1 MLLLVHKPKVAFFM
15 ATTQTFETIV
25 TLNAQQAK
33 DEMAALKKTLDD
45 LKQKKA
51 EALKDSGTSVNDIK
65 QINKE
70 IRKAEDHVNA
80 YRSKVSD
87 TINTLQ
93 NLSTASIGEIEKVSR
108 VLKQQMKSATNPEDY
123 KRLEEHLER
132 CKARINELKQPIS
145 ATLSQYNTAIAEAT
159 RRAENFDQENALI
172 DRTLKNISGSTALEL
187 ETSLKLVN
195 EQLANTH
202 RGTEEYRELTEKAKS
217 LKKEIAAVGAEQ
229 DLTKSKWSK
238 FVNIF
243 NTNWGAITQGLAAV
257 TGLSATVRDC
267 TNKYAA
273 MNQEMFNVTKYT
285 GQAIEEVEV
294 MNESFKKMDTRTARG
309 ELNRLAQDAGRL
321 GITNREMI
329 EEFVDGSDKI
339 NVALG
344 DDLGD
349 DAVAK
354 IGKLAQ
360 MFGEDKTKGLRGA
373 MLATGSAVND
383 LAQSS
388 SANAGYIVDFT
399 ADLSGVA
406 RQAGMTQAQIMG
418 LASALDQNMQDEA
431 TSSTVF
437 SQLITKMFQEPMKF
451 AKLAGVEVSTFTTML
466 KTDANGAL
474 LEFLQAM
481 SNRGGFDQLAPMF
494 SQMGLEGTRA
504 VGVLSS
510 VASNLDQVREAQATA
525 TQSYQD
531 GTSVLNEFNVQNNTV
546 QAGLDKA
553 KKQFDDMCIEL
564 GEKLMP
570 IAKYSVSLTSMGIK
584 TLYVLIEYVSKHIVV
599 LAALATTMLVYNNV
613 LTATMIKE
621 KAWLVIRNTSKVLN
635 VALTAST
642 RLLRSALLAL
652 ELTYKRLRYG
662 VEAYRLAMEKAKLA
676 SLTNPW
682 AALATVLTVVG
693 VAVYSAVKA
702 WQAHKKA
709 VHDNLQSV
717 KEANA
722 IKKQQEA
729 INKRVAESYIDEK
742 TRVQQLTKIIRSNAF
757 SIGERRSAI
766 AELQKIIP
774 DYHASISKEGK
785 LFNENTKSINDY
797 IKKLDQAA
805 MAEAIYEQKKE
816 IEKKRLELKQT
827 ERRKVNNIK
836 HVNAEIKAHPEAYK
850 SQGTYL
856 FRDIFT
862 GKMKEAGDANHKLQN
877 KLDERAVHEKAL
889 KAAQSGLRILDA
901 RKRELDKLINSD
913 EGLRKAFADLTIN
926 GGGTGGNSGTGGN
939 GGNGGNGGG
948 NGGNGGGNSNTTKTD
963 PKKEKYDKESSALKH
978 TLDTDELALKQQL
991 ERKEI
996 DEDEYAKRMYEKK
1009 QQYYVKL
1016 VDLQTKYDQD
1026 TTQTQQSMVDA
1037 AIAESKRLVDVQERQ
1052 MTESLD
1058 AKTRA
1063 YNAEQMSLLQ
1073 QRTQGLLTEEEYNE
1087 KLKEAERQYHQDRLA
1102 IIHEHGGDEYDEQK
1116 WLLDKELEAVR
1127 QNEED
1132 KKNAQMEVLEAQY
1145 DNADSASGQMAA
1157 VQAMYEQ
1164 QLITYEQFQE
1174 RMTEIARNKEEA
1186 RKAIMQQAFDTVNTM
1201 LSAASSYSQA
1211 CSDLETARINA
1222 NYDKQ
1227 IEAAGNNSAKR
1238 KKLEEK
1244 RDKELAAAKK
1254 KANKRAMVIQLAQ
1267 AVASTAMA
1275 AINAYSSAAQ
1285 VPFVGYILAPIA
1297 AATAVAA
1304 GMLQIAT
1311 IKKQQ
1316 QAQEA
1321 GYYEGGFT
1329 GGSSY
1334 RRKAGIVHEGEF
1346 VANHNAVNNPQVL
1359 PALQLIDEA
1368 QRNNTVG
1375 SLTAA
1380 DISRS
1385 LGQGGATVVSAPSVT
1400 VNTDNSELNATLGEA
1415 RDVIDQLSLVLAQGI
1430 HAKCYIDGDDGIAK
1444 NLDHYK
1450 KLKSHT

>member
-1 MLLLVHKPKVAFFM
+1 M

-33 DEMAALKKTLDD
+33 DEMAALKKNLDD

-108 VLKQQMKSATNPEDY
+108 ILKQQMKSATNPAEY
-123 KRLEEHLER
+123 KRLEEHLES

-159 RRAENFDQENALI
+159 RRAENFEQENALI
-172 DRTLKNISGSTALEL
+172 DHTLKNISGSTALEL

-202 RGTEEYRELTEKAKS
+202 RGTEEYHELTKKAKS

-294 MNESFKKMDTRTARG
+294 MNESFKKMNTRTARG

-321 GITNREMI
+321 SITNREMV
-329 EEFVDGSDKI
+329 EEFVDGGDKI

-349 DAVAK
+349 DAVEK

-525 TQSYQD
+525 TQSYKD

-613 LTATMIKE
+613 LTVTMIKE
-621 KAWLVIRNTSKVLN
+621 KAWSAAQKVGNAIKVATVATTKLLN
-635 VALTAST
+635 AALTA
-642 RLLRSALLAL
+642 LQ
-652 ELTYKRLRYG
+652 LTYTRLRYG
-662 VEAYRLAMEKAKLA
+662 ADAYRLAMEKAKLA
-676 SLTNPW
+676 SITNPW

-709 VHDNLQSV
+709 IHDNLQSV

-722 IKKQQEA
+722 IKKQQET

-774 DYHASISKEGK
+774 DYHATIKNEGK
-785 LFNENTKSINDY
+785 LYEENANAIDDY

-816 IEKKRLELKQT
+816 IAKKRLELKQT

-836 HVNAEIKAHPEAYK
+836 HVNAEIEAHPEAYR
-850 SQGTYL
+850 S
-856 FRDIFT
+856 R
-862 GKMKEAGDANHKLQN
+862 KEFSSFGFGSGQVTEGNRKLAN
-877 KLDERAVHEKAL
+877 KLIERAAHEKDL
-889 KAAQSGLRILDA
+889 KAAQSDLRILDA
-901 RKRELDKLINSD
+901 RERELTKLINSD
-913 EGLRKAFADLTIN
+913 EGLRKAFAGLTIN
-926 GGGTGGNSGTGGN
+926 GGGNGSGN

-963 PKKEKYDKESSALKH
+963 PKKEKYDKESSALNH

-1102 IIHEHGGDEYDEQK
+1102 IIQEHGGDEYDEQK

-1157 VQAMYEQ
+1157 VQTMYEQ

-1186 RKAIMQQAFDTVNTM
+1186 RKAIMQQSFDTVNTM
-1201 LSAASSYSQA
+1201 LSAALSYSQA

-1450 KLKSHT
+1450 KLNSRT

>member
-1 MLLLVHKPKVAFFM
+1 M

-33 DEMAALKKTLDD
+33 DEMAALKKNLDD

-80 YRSKVSD
+80 YRSRVSD

-159 RRAENFDQENALI
+159 RRAENFEQENALI

-525 TQSYQD
+525 TQSYKD

-570 IAKYSVSLTSMGIK
+570 IAKYSVSLTSIGIK

-613 LTATMIKE
+613 LTATMIKDAAHNAIK
-621 KAWLVIRNTSKVLN
+621 KAGI
-635 VALTAST
+635 ALDYAKEAAT
-642 RLLRSALLAL
+642 RLLKSALLAL

-926 GGGTGGNSGTGGN
+926 GGGNGSGN

-1037 AIAESKRLVDVQERQ
+1037 AIAESKRLADVQERQ

-1073 QRTQGLLTEEEYNE
+1073 QRTQGLLTEDEYNE

-1174 RMTEIARNKEEA
+1174 RMTEITRNKEEA

-1415 RDVIDQLSLVLAQGI
+1415 RDVIDHLSFVISQGI
-1430 HAKCYIDGDDGIAK
+1430 HAKCYIDGEDGIAK

>member
-1 MLLLVHKPKVAFFM
+1 M

-33 DEMAALKKTLDD
+33 DEMAALKKNLDD

-108 VLKQQMKSATNPEDY
+108 ILKQQMKSATNPAEY
-123 KRLEEHLER
+123 KRLEEHLES

-159 RRAENFDQENALI
+159 RRAENFEQENALI
-172 DRTLKNISGSTALEL
+172 DHTLKNISGSTALEL

-202 RGTEEYRELTEKAKS
+202 RGTEEYHELTKKAKS

-525 TQSYQD
+525 TQSYKD

-570 IAKYSVSLTSMGIK
+570 IAKYSVSLTSIGIK

-599 LAALATTMLVYNNV
+599 LAALATTMLFYNNV
-613 LTATMIKE
+613 LTVTMIKE
-621 KAWLVIRNTSKVLN
+621 KAWSAAQKVGNAIKVATVATTKLLN
-635 VALTAST
+635 AALTA
-642 RLLRSALLAL
+642 LQ
-652 ELTYKRLRYG
+652 LTYTRLRYG
-662 VEAYRLAMEKAKLA
+662 ADAYRLAMEKAKLA
-676 SLTNPW
+676 SITNPW
-682 AALATVLTVVG
+682 AALAMVLTVVG

-709 VHDNLQSV
+709 IHDNLQSV

-785 LFNENTKSINDY
+785 LFNENTNAINDY

-816 IEKKRLELKQT
+816 IAKKRLELKQT
-827 ERRKVNNIK
+827 VRRKVNNIK
-836 HVNAEIKAHPEAYK
+836 HVNAEIEAHPEAYR
-850 SQGTYL
+850 S
-856 FRDIFT
+856 R
-862 GKMKEAGDANHKLQN
+862 KEFSSFGFGSGQVTEGNRQLAN
-877 KLDERAVHEKAL
+877 KLIERAAHEKAL
-889 KAAQSGLRILDA
+889 KAAQSDLRTLNA
-901 RKRELDKLINSD
+901 QERELVKLINSD

-926 GGGTGGNSGTGGN
+926 GGGNGSGN
-939 GGNGGNGGG
+939 GGTGGG

-1037 AIAESKRLVDVQERQ
+1037 SIAESKRLVDVQERQ

-1063 YNAEQMSLLQ
+1063 YNTEQMSLLQ
-1073 QRTQGLLTEEEYNE
+1073 QRTQGLLTEKEYNE
-1087 KLKEAERQYHQDRLA
+1087 KLKEAEIQYHRDRLA
-1102 IIHEHGGDEYDEQK
+1102 IIQEHGGDEYDEQK
-1116 WLLDKELEAVR
+1116 WLLDKELESVR

-1132 KKNAQMEVLEAQY
+1132 KKNAQMKVLEAQY
-1145 DNADSASGQMAA
+1145 DNANSASGQMAA

-1164 QLITYEQFQE
+1164 QLITYEQYQE

-1186 RKAIMQQAFDTVNTM
+1186 RKAIMQQAFSTVNTM

>member
-1 MLLLVHKPKVAFFM
+1 M

-33 DEMAALKKTLDD
+33 DEMAALKKNLDD

-80 YRSKVSD
+80 YRSRVSD

-159 RRAENFDQENALI
+159 RRAENFEQENALI

-285 GQAIEEVEV
+285 GQAIGEVEE
-294 MNESFKKMDTRTARG
+294 MNESFKKMNTRTARG

-525 TQSYQD
+525 TQSYKD

-570 IAKYSVSLTSMGIK
+570 IAKYSVSLTSIGIK

-774 DYHASISKEGK
+774 DYHATIKNEGK
-785 LFNENTKSINDY
+785 LYEENANAIDDY

-816 IEKKRLELKQT
+816 IAKKRLELKQT

-836 HVNAEIKAHPEAYK
+836 HVNAELKAHPEAYR
-850 SQGTYL
+850 S
-856 FRDIFT
+856 R
-862 GKMKEAGDANHKLQN
+862 KEFSSFGFGSGQVTEGNRQLAN
-877 KLDERAVHEKAL
+877 KLIERAAHEKAL
-889 KAAQSGLRILDA
+889 KATQSDLRILDA
-901 RKRELDKLINSD
+901 QERELTKLINSD
-913 EGLRKAFADLTIN
+913 EGLRKAFSDLTIN
-926 GGGTGGNSGTGGN
+926 GGGNGSGN
-939 GGNGGNGGG
+939 GG

-1037 AIAESKRLVDVQERQ
+1037 AIAESKRLADVQERQ

-1127 QNEED
+1127 QKEED

-1145 DNADSASGQMAA
+1145 DNADSASGQMAV

-1415 RDVIDQLSLVLAQGI
+1415 RDVIDHLSFVISQGI
-1430 HAKCYIDGDDGIAK
+1430 HAKCYIDGEDGIAK

>member
-1 MLLLVHKPKVAFFM
+1 
-15 ATTQTFETIV
+15 
-25 TLNAQQAK
+25 
-33 DEMAALKKTLDD
+33 
-45 LKQKKA
+45 
-51 EALKDSGTSVNDIK
+51 
-65 QINKE
+65 
-70 IRKAEDHVNA
+70 
-80 YRSKVSD
+80 
-87 TINTLQ
+87 
-93 NLSTASIGEIEKVSR
+93 
-108 VLKQQMKSATNPEDY
+108 
-123 KRLEEHLER
+123 
-132 CKARINELKQPIS
+132 
-145 ATLSQYNTAIAEAT
+145 
-159 RRAENFDQENALI
+159 
-172 DRTLKNISGSTALEL
+172 
-187 ETSLKLVN
+187 
-195 EQLANTH
+195 
-202 RGTEEYRELTEKAKS
+202 
-217 LKKEIAAVGAEQ
+217 
-229 DLTKSKWSK
+229 
-238 FVNIF
+238 
-243 NTNWGAITQGLAAV
+243 
-257 TGLSATVRDC
+257 
-267 TNKYAA
+267 
-273 MNQEMFNVTKYT
+273 
-285 GQAIEEVEV
+285 
-294 MNESFKKMDTRTARG
+294 
-309 ELNRLAQDAGRL
+309 
-321 GITNREMI
+321 
-329 EEFVDGSDKI
+329 
-339 NVALG
+339 
-344 DDLGD
+344 
-349 DAVAK
+349 
-354 IGKLAQ
+354 
-360 MFGEDKTKGLRGA
+360 
-373 MLATGSAVND
+373 
-383 LAQSS
+383 
-388 SANAGYIVDFT
+388 
-399 ADLSGVA
+399 
-406 RQAGMTQAQIMG
+406 
-418 LASALDQNMQDEA
+418 
-431 TSSTVF
+431 
-437 SQLITKMFQEPMKF
+437 
-451 AKLAGVEVSTFTTML
+451 
-466 KTDANGAL
+466 
-474 LEFLQAM
+474 
-481 SNRGGFDQLAPMF
+481 
-494 SQMGLEGTRA
+494 
-504 VGVLSS
+504 
-510 VASNLDQVREAQATA
+510 
-525 TQSYQD
+525 
-531 GTSVLNEFNVQNNTV
+531 
-546 QAGLDKA
+546 
-553 KKQFDDMCIEL
+553 
-564 GEKLMP
+564 
-570 IAKYSVSLTSMGIK
+570 
-584 TLYVLIEYVSKHIVV
+584 
-599 LAALATTMLVYNNV
+599 
-613 LTATMIKE
+613 
-621 KAWLVIRNTSKVLN
+621 
-635 VALTAST
+635 
-642 RLLRSALLAL
+642 
-652 ELTYKRLRYG
+652 
-662 VEAYRLAMEKAKLA
+662 
-676 SLTNPW
+676 
-682 AALATVLTVVG
+682 
-693 VAVYSAVKA
+693 
-702 WQAHKKA
+702 
-709 VHDNLQSV
+709 
-717 KEANA
+717 
-722 IKKQQEA
+722 
-729 INKRVAESYIDEK
+729 
-742 TRVQQLTKIIRSNAF
+742 
-757 SIGERRSAI
+757 
-766 AELQKIIP
+766 
-774 DYHASISKEGK
+774 
-785 LFNENTKSINDY
+785 
-797 IKKLDQAA
+797 
-805 MAEAIYEQKKE
+805 
-816 IEKKRLELKQT
+816 
-827 ERRKVNNIK
+827 
-836 HVNAEIKAHPEAYK
+836 
-850 SQGTYL
+850 
-856 FRDIFT
+856 
-862 GKMKEAGDANHKLQN
+862 MKEAGDANHKLQN

-926 GGGTGGNSGTGGN
+926 GGGNGSGN

-1037 AIAESKRLVDVQERQ
+1037 AIAESKRLADVQERQ

-1073 QRTQGLLTEEEYNE
+1073 QRTQGLLTEDEYNE

-1174 RMTEIARNKEEA
+1174 RMTEITRSKEEA

-1450 KLKSHT
+1450 KLNSRT

>member
-1 MLLLVHKPKVAFFM
+1 M

-33 DEMAALKKTLDD
+33 DEMAALKKNLDD

-80 YRSKVSD
+80 YRSRVSD

-159 RRAENFDQENALI
+159 RRAENFEQENALI

-187 ETSLKLVN
+187 QTSLKLVN

-202 RGTEEYRELTEKAKS
+202 RGTEEYRELTEKAKL

-285 GQAIEEVEV
+285 GQAIGEVEE
-294 MNESFKKMDTRTARG
+294 MNESFKKMNTRTARG

-321 GITNREMI
+321 SITNREMV
-329 EEFVDGSDKI
+329 EEFVDGGDKI

-349 DAVAK
+349 DAVEK

-525 TQSYQD
+525 TQSYKD

-570 IAKYSVSLTSMGIK
+570 IAKYSVSLTSIGIK

-774 DYHASISKEGK
+774 DYHATIKNEGK
-785 LFNENTKSINDY
+785 LYEENANAIDDY

-816 IEKKRLELKQT
+816 IAKKRLELKQT

-836 HVNAEIKAHPEAYK
+836 HVNAELKAHPEAYR
-850 SQGTYL
+850 S
-856 FRDIFT
+856 R
-862 GKMKEAGDANHKLQN
+862 KEFSSFGFGSGQVTEGNRQLAN
-877 KLDERAVHEKAL
+877 KLIERAAHEKAL
-889 KAAQSGLRILDA
+889 KATQSDLRILDA
-901 RKRELDKLINSD
+901 QERELTKLINSD
-913 EGLRKAFADLTIN
+913 EGLRKAFSDLTIN
-926 GGGTGGNSGTGGN
+926 GGGNGSGN

-1037 AIAESKRLVDVQERQ
+1037 AIAESKRLADVQERQ

-1127 QNEED
+1127 QKEED

-1145 DNADSASGQMAA
+1145 DNADSASGQMAV

-1415 RDVIDQLSLVLAQGI
+1415 RDVIDHLSFVISQGI
-1430 HAKCYIDGDDGIAK
+1430 HAKCYIDGEDGIAK

-1450 KLKSHT
+1450 KLNSRT

>member
-1 MLLLVHKPKVAFFM
+1 M

-33 DEMAALKKTLDD
+33 DEMAALKKNLDD

-80 YRSKVSD
+80 YRSRVSD

-159 RRAENFDQENALI
+159 RRAENFEQENALI

-202 RGTEEYRELTEKAKS
+202 RGTEEYHELTEKAKL

-294 MNESFKKMDTRTARG
+294 MNESFKKMNTRTARG

-321 GITNREMI
+321 SITNREMV
-329 EEFVDGSDKI
+329 EEFVDGGDKI

-349 DAVAK
+349 DAVEK

-525 TQSYQD
+525 TQSYKD

-621 KAWLVIRNTSKVLN
+621 TAHSAIKKAGIALDYAAVASKN
-635 VALTAST
+635 
-642 RLLRSALLAL
+642 LLKAALLAL
-652 ELTYKRLRYG
+652 RATWALLTGGMK
-662 VEAYRLAMEKAKLA
+662 AYNATMARAKIL
-676 SLTNPW
+676 SITNPW
-682 AALATVLTVVG
+682 SALATVLTVVG

-785 LFNENTKSINDY
+785 LFNENTNAINDY

-816 IEKKRLELKQT
+816 IAKKRLELKQT
-827 ERRKVNNIK
+827 VRRKVNNIK
-836 HVNAEIKAHPEAYK
+836 HVNAEIEAHPEAYK
-850 SQGTYL
+850 SQGTYVL
-856 FRDIFT
+856 RDSFS
-862 GKMKEAGDANHKLQN
+862 GKIEKKGDVNHKLQN

-889 KAAQSGLRILDA
+889 KAAQSELRILDT

-926 GGGTGGNSGTGGN
+926 GGGNGSGN

-948 NGGNGGGNSNTTKTD
+948 NGGNGGGNSNTTNTD

-1037 AIAESKRLVDVQERQ
+1037 AIAESERLVDVQERQ

-1063 YNAEQMSLLQ
+1063 YNTEQMSLLQ
-1073 QRTQGLLTEEEYNE
+1073 QRTQGLLTEKEYNE
-1087 KLKEAERQYHQDRLA
+1087 KLKEAEIQYHRDRLA
-1102 IIHEHGGDEYDEQK
+1102 IIEEHGGDEYDEQK
-1116 WLLDKELEAVR
+1116 WLLDKELESVR

-1132 KKNAQMEVLEAQY
+1132 KKNAQMKVLEAQY
-1145 DNADSASGQMAA
+1145 DNANSASGQKAA

-1164 QLITYEQFQE
+1164 QLITYEQYQE

-1186 RKAIMQQAFDTVNTM
+1186 RKAIMQQAFSTVNTM

-1222 NYDKQ
+1222 NYEKQ
-1227 IEAAGNNSAKR
+1227 IEAAGNNSEKKKR
-1238 KKLEEK
+1238 LEEK

-1254 KANKRAMVIQLAQ
+1254 KANKRAMVIQIAQ
-1267 AVASTAMA
+1267 ATAQTA
-1275 AINAYSSAAQ
+1275 QSAINAYSSAAAI
-1285 VPFVGYILAPIA
+1285 PIVGHILAPIA

-1430 HAKCYIDGDDGIAK
+1430 HAECYIDGELGIAR
-1444 NLDHYK
+1444 NLDRYN

>member
-1 MLLLVHKPKVAFFM
+1 M

-642 RLLRSALLAL
+642 RLLRSALLTL

-693 VAVYSAVKA
+693 IAVYSAVKA

-926 GGGTGGNSGTGGN
+926 GGGNGSGN

-1063 YNAEQMSLLQ
+1063 YNAEQMTLLK
-1073 QRTQGLLTEEEYNE
+1073 QRTQGLLTEEKYNE
-1087 KLKEAERQYHQDRLA
+1087 KLKEAEIQYHRDRLA
-1102 IIHEHGGDEYDEQK
+1102 IIQEHGGDEYDEQK
-1116 WLLDKELEAVR
+1116 WLLDNELESVR

-1132 KKNAQMEVLEAQY
+1132 KKNAQMKVLEAQY
-1145 DNADSASGQMAA
+1145 DNANSASGQMAA

-1450 KLKSHT
+1450 KLNSRT

>member
-33 DEMAALKKTLDD
+33 DEMAALKKNLDD

-80 YRSKVSD
+80 YRSRVSD

-159 RRAENFDQENALI
+159 RQAENFEQENALI

-202 RGTEEYRELTEKAKS
+202 RGTEEYHELTEKAKL

-285 GQAIEEVEV
+285 GQAIGEVEE
-294 MNESFKKMDTRTARG
+294 MNESFKKMNTRTARG
-309 ELNRLAQDAGRL
+309 ELNKLAQDAGRL
-321 GITNREMI
+321 GITNREMV
-329 EEFVDGSDKI
+329 EEFVDGGDKI

-349 DAVAK
+349 DAVEK
-354 IGKLAQ
+354 NGKLAQ

-525 TQSYQD
+525 TQSYKD

-709 VHDNLQSV
+709 IHDNLQSV

-757 SIGERRSAI
+757 SIGERRNAI

-774 DYHASISKEGK
+774 DYHATIKNEGK
-785 LFNENTKSINDY
+785 LYEENANAIDDY

-816 IEKKRLELKQT
+816 IAKKRLELKQT

-836 HVNAEIKAHPEAYK
+836 HVNAELKAHPEAYR
-850 SQGTYL
+850 S
-856 FRDIFT
+856 R
-862 GKMKEAGDANHKLQN
+862 KEFSSFGFGSGQVTEGNRQLAN
-877 KLDERAVHEKAL
+877 KLIERAAHEKAL
-889 KAAQSGLRILDA
+889 KAAQSDLRILDA
-901 RKRELDKLINSD
+901 RERELTKLINSD
-913 EGLRKAFADLTIN
+913 EGLRKAFSDLTIN
-926 GGGTGGNSGTGGN
+926 GGGNGSGN
-939 GGNGGNGGG
+939 GGNGGNGGGNGG

-1037 AIAESKRLVDVQERQ
+1037 AIAESKRLADVQERQ

-1063 YNAEQMSLLQ
+1063 YNTEQMSLLQ
-1073 QRTQGLLTEEEYNE
+1073 QRTQGQLTEEEYNE
-1087 KLKEAERQYHQDRLA
+1087 KLKEAEMQYHRDRLA
-1102 IIHEHGGDEYDEQK
+1102 IIQKYGGDEYDEQK
-1116 WLLDKELEAVR
+1116 WLLDKELESVR

-1145 DNADSASGQMAA
+1145 DNANSASGQMAA

-1164 QLITYEQFQE
+1164 QLITYEQYQE

-1186 RKAIMQQAFDTVNTM
+1186 RKAIMQQAFSTVNTM

-1222 NYDKQ
+1222 NYEKQ
-1227 IEAAGNNSAKR
+1227 IEAAGNNSEKKKR
-1238 KKLEEK
+1238 LEEK

-1254 KANKRAMVIQLAQ
+1254 KANKRAMVIQIAQ
-1267 AVASTAMA
+1267 ATAQTA
-1275 AINAYSSAAQ
+1275 QSAINAYSSAAAI
-1285 VPFVGYILAPIA
+1285 PIVGHILAPIA

-1316 QAQEA
+1316 QAQET

-1329 GGSSY
+1329 GGSRY

-1385 LGQGGATVVSAPSVT
+1385 LGQGGATLVSAPSVT

-1415 RDVIDQLSLVLAQGI
+1415 RDVIDQLSIVLAQGI
-1430 HAKCYIDGDDGIAK
+1430 HAECYIDGELGIAR
-1444 NLDHYK
+1444 NLDRYN

>member
-33 DEMAALKKTLDD
+33 DEMAALKKNLDD

-80 YRSKVSD
+80 YRSRVSD

-159 RRAENFDQENALI
+159 RRAENFEQENALI

-525 TQSYQD
+525 TQSYKD

-662 VEAYRLAMEKAKLA
+662 VEAYRLAMEKAKAA

-709 VHDNLQSV
+709 IHDNLQSV

-774 DYHASISKEGK
+774 EYHATIKNEGK
-785 LFNENTKSINDY
+785 LYEENANAIDDY
-797 IKKLDQAA
+797 LKKLDQAA

-816 IEKKRLELKQT
+816 IAKKRLELKQT

-836 HVNAEIKAHPEAYK
+836 HVNAELKAHPEAYR
-850 SQGTYL
+850 S
-856 FRDIFT
+856 R
-862 GKMKEAGDANHKLQN
+862 KEFSSFGFGSGQVTEGNRQLAN
-877 KLDERAVHEKAL
+877 KLIERAAHEKAL
-889 KAAQSGLRILDA
+889 KAAQSDLRILDA
-901 RKRELDKLINSD
+901 RERELTKLINSD
-913 EGLRKAFADLTIN
+913 EGLRKAFSDLTIN
-926 GGGTGGNSGTGGN
+926 GGGN
-939 GGNGGNGGG
+939 GSGNGGNGGG

-1063 YNAEQMSLLQ
+1063 YNAEQMTLLK
-1073 QRTQGLLTEEEYNE
+1073 QRTQGLLTEEKYNE
-1087 KLKEAERQYHQDRLA
+1087 KLKEAEIQYHRDRLA
-1102 IIHEHGGDEYDEQK
+1102 IIQEHGGDEYDEQK
-1116 WLLDKELEAVR
+1116 WLLDNELESVR

-1132 KKNAQMEVLEAQY
+1132 KKNAQMKVLEAQY
-1145 DNADSASGQMAA
+1145 DNANSASGQMAA

-1254 KANKRAMVIQLAQ
+1254 KANKRAMVIQIAQ
-1267 AVASTAMA
+1267 ATAQTA
-1275 AINAYSSAAQ
+1275 QSAINAYSSAAAI
-1285 VPFVGYILAPIA
+1285 PIVGHILAPIA

-1450 KLKSHT
+1450 KLNSRT

>member
-1 MLLLVHKPKVAFFM
+1 
-15 ATTQTFETIV
+15 
-25 TLNAQQAK
+25 
-33 DEMAALKKTLDD
+33 
-45 LKQKKA
+45 
-51 EALKDSGTSVNDIK
+51 
-65 QINKE
+65 
-70 IRKAEDHVNA
+70 
-80 YRSKVSD
+80 
-87 TINTLQ
+87 
-93 NLSTASIGEIEKVSR
+93 
-108 VLKQQMKSATNPEDY
+108 MKSATNPEDY

-642 RLLRSALLAL
+642 RLLRSALLTL

-693 VAVYSAVKA
+693 IAVYSAVKA

-722 IKKQQEA
+722 IKKQQET

-757 SIGERRSAI
+757 SIRERRSAI

-774 DYHASISKEGK
+774 DYHATIKNEGK
-785 LFNENTKSINDY
+785 LYEENANAIDDY

-816 IEKKRLELKQT
+816 IAKKRLELKQT

-836 HVNAEIKAHPEAYK
+836 HVNAELKAHPEAYR
-850 SQGTYL
+850 S
-856 FRDIFT
+856 R
-862 GKMKEAGDANHKLQN
+862 KEFSSFGFGSGQVTEGNRQLAN
-877 KLDERAVHEKAL
+877 KLIERAAHEKAL
-889 KAAQSGLRILDA
+889 KAAQSDLRILDA
-901 RKRELDKLINSD
+901 RERELTKLINSD
-913 EGLRKAFADLTIN
+913 EGLRKAFSDLTIN
-926 GGGTGGNSGTGGN
+926 GGGNGSGN

-978 TLDTDELALKQQL
+978 TLDTDELALKQQF

-1037 AIAESKRLVDVQERQ
+1037 AIAESKRLADVQERQ

-1127 QNEED
+1127 QKEED

-1450 KLKSHT
+1450 KLNSRT

>member
-1 MLLLVHKPKVAFFM
+1 M

-33 DEMAALKKTLDD
+33 DEMAALKKNLDD

-80 YRSKVSD
+80 YRSRVSD

-159 RRAENFDQENALI
+159 RRAENFEQENALI

-202 RGTEEYRELTEKAKS
+202 RGTEEYHELTEKAKL

-285 GQAIEEVEV
+285 GQAIGEVEE
-294 MNESFKKMDTRTARG
+294 MNESFKKMNTRTARG

-321 GITNREMI
+321 SITNREMV
-329 EEFVDGSDKI
+329 EEFVDGGDKI

-349 DAVAK
+349 DAVEK

-525 TQSYQD
+525 TQSYKD

-621 KAWLVIRNTSKVLN
+621 AAHSAIKKAGIALDYAAVASKN
-635 VALTAST
+635 
-642 RLLRSALLAL
+642 LLKAALLAL
-652 ELTYKRLRYG
+652 RATWALLTGGMK
-662 VEAYRLAMEKAKLA
+662 AYNATMARAKIL
-676 SLTNPW
+676 SITNPW
-682 AALATVLTVVG
+682 SALATVLTVVG

-709 VHDNLQSV
+709 IHDNLQSV

-722 IKKQQEA
+722 IKEQQEA

-785 LFNENTKSINDY
+785 LFNENTNAINDY

-816 IEKKRLELKQT
+816 IAKKRLELKQT
-827 ERRKVNNIK
+827 VRRKVNNIK
-836 HVNAEIKAHPEAYK
+836 HVNAEIEAHPEAYK
-850 SQGTYL
+850 SQGTYVL
-856 FRDIFT
+856 RDSFS
-862 GKMKEAGDANHKLQN
+862 GKIEKKGDVNHKLQN

-889 KAAQSGLRILDA
+889 KAAQSELRILDA

-926 GGGTGGNSGTGGN
+926 GGGNGSGN

-948 NGGNGGGNSNTTKTD
+948 NGGNGGGNSNTTNTD

-1037 AIAESKRLVDVQERQ
+1037 AIAESERLVDVQERQ

-1073 QRTQGLLTEEEYNE
+1073 QRTQGLLTEKEYNE
-1087 KLKEAERQYHQDRLA
+1087 KLKETEIQYHRDRLA
-1102 IIHEHGGDEYDEQK
+1102 IIQEHGGDEYDEQK
-1116 WLLDKELEAVR
+1116 WLLDKELESVR

-1132 KKNAQMEVLEAQY
+1132 KKNAQMKVLEAQY
-1145 DNADSASGQMAA
+1145 DNANSASVQMAA

-1164 QLITYEQFQE
+1164 QLITYEQYQE

-1186 RKAIMQQAFDTVNTM
+1186 RKAIMQQAFNTVNTM

-1222 NYDKQ
+1222 NYEKQ
-1227 IEAAGNNSAKR
+1227 IEAAGNNSEKKKR
-1238 KKLEEK
+1238 LEEK

-1254 KANKRAMVIQLAQ
+1254 KANKRAMVIQIAQ
-1267 AVASTAMA
+1267 ATAQTA
-1275 AINAYSSAAQ
+1275 QSAINAYSSAAAI
-1285 VPFVGYILAPIA
+1285 PIVGHILAPIA

-1430 HAKCYIDGDDGIAK
+1430 HAECYIDGELGIAR
-1444 NLDHYK
+1444 NLDRYN

>member
-1 MLLLVHKPKVAFFM
+1 M
-15 ATTQTFETIV
+15 ATNQQTFETIV

-33 DEMAALKKTLDD
+33 DEMAALKKNLDD

-51 EALKDSGTSVNDIK
+51 EALKDPGTSVKDIK
-65 QINKE
+65 QIDKE
-70 IRKAEDHVNA
+70 IRKAEDQVNA
-80 YRSKVSD
+80 YSSKVSD

-93 NLSTASIGEIEKVSR
+93 NLSTASIGEIEKTSR

-132 CKARINELKQPIS
+132 CKARINELKQPVS
-145 ATLSQYNTAIAEAT
+145 ATLGGYNKAIAEAT
-159 RRAENFDQENALI
+159 RRANNFEQENALI
-172 DRTLKNISGSTALEL
+172 NRTMKNLSGSTTLEL

-202 RGTEEYRELTEKAKS
+202 RGTTEYKELTEKAKL
-217 LKKEIAAVGAEQ
+217 LKKEIAAIGNEQ
-229 DLTKSKWSK
+229 ETAKGKWSK
-238 FVNIF
+238 FVGVL
-243 NTNWGAITQGLAAV
+243 NTNWGAMSQGLAAL
-257 TGLSATVRDC
+257 TGLSASVRKC
-267 TNKYAA
+267 TDDYAA
-273 MNQEMFNVTKYT
+273 MNQEMYNVTKYT
-285 GQAIEEVEV
+285 GQTIEEVEA
-294 MNESFKKMDTRTARG
+294 MNETFKKMNTRTERG
-309 ELNRLAQDAGRL
+309 ELNQLAQAAGRL
-321 GITNREMI
+321 GITNRQMV
-329 EEFVDGSDKI
+329 EEFVDGADKI

-388 SANAGYIVDFT
+388 SASAGYIVDFT

-418 LASALDQNMQDEA
+418 IASALDQNMQEEA

-451 AKLAGVEVSTFTTML
+451 AKLAGVEVGKFTTML

-481 SNRGGFDQLAPMF
+481 SNRGGFEQLAPMF

-510 VASNLDQVREAQATA
+510 VASNIDQVREAQATA
-525 TQSYQD
+525 AQSYKE
-531 GTSVLNEFNVQNNTV
+531 GTSVLNEFNVQNETV
-546 QAGLDKA
+546 QAEIDKA
-553 KKQFDDMCIEL
+553 KKRFNDLSIEL

-570 IAKYSVSLTSMGIK
+570 IAKYSISLASIGIK
-584 TLYVLIEYVSKHIVV
+584 TLGTLAEFVTKHIVV
-599 LAALATTMLVYNNV
+599 LATLTTTLLFYSNV
-613 LTATMIKE
+613 LTVTMIKE
-621 KAWLVIRNTSKVLN
+621 KAWQALQNAGRAIN
-635 VALTAST
+635 VAYMATT
-642 RLLRSALLAL
+642 KLLKAALLAL

-662 VEAYRLAMEKAKLA
+662 VDAYRAAMEKAKAA

-682 AALATVLTVVG
+682 TALATVLTVVG

-722 IKKQQEA
+722 ISKQQEA
-729 INKRVAESYIDEK
+729 INKRVAESYVEEK

-766 AELQKIIP
+766 AALQKIIP

-785 LFNENTKSINDY
+785 LFDENTRAIKDY
-797 IKKLDQAA
+797 LDKLDQAA
-805 MAEAIYEQKKE
+805 MAEAVYEQKKE
-816 IEKKRLELKQT
+816 IARKRLALKQT
-827 ERRKVNNIK
+827 EQRKRQNIK
-836 HVNAEIKAHPEAYK
+836 YVDAEMEAHPEAYK
-850 SQGTYL
+850 SKGTYRRVNGVTGNVEM
-856 FRDIFT
+856 RDVNS
-862 GKMKEAGDANHKLQN
+862 KRQA
-877 KLDERAVHEKAL
+877 KLDERAVHENAL
-889 KAAQSGLRILDA
+889 KAVESDLRILGAQD
-901 RKRELDKLINSD
+901 RELDKILKSD
-913 EGLRKAFADLTIN
+913 AKIKKAFADLAITGSSN
-926 GGGTGGNSGTGGN
+926 GNGNGSGSGNGSGTGN
-939 GGNGGNGGG
+939 GAG
-948 NGGNGGGNSNTTKTD
+948 NTTKTD
-963 PKKEKYDKESSALKH
+963 PNKEKYDKESAALKH
-978 TLDTDELALKQQL
+978 TLDTEELALKQQL

-996 DEDEYAKRMYEKK
+996 DEDEYAQRMYEKK
-1009 QQYYVKL
+1009 QQYYVSL
-1016 VDLQTKYDQD
+1016 VDLQTKYGQD
-1026 TTQTQQSMVDA
+1026 TTQTQCSIADA
-1037 AIAESKRLVDVQERQ
+1037 AIAEAKRLADVNERKMKDELNAQ
-1052 MTESLD
+1052 
-1058 AKTRA
+1058 TRA

-1073 QRTQGLLTEEEYNE
+1073 QRTQGSLTEEEYKE
-1087 KLKEAERQYHQDRLA
+1087 KLKTAEIKYHQDRLA
-1102 IIHEHGGDEYDEQK
+1102 IIQKYGADEYDEQK
-1116 WLLDKELEAVR
+1116 WLLDKELESVR
-1127 QNEED
+1127 QNEAD
-1132 KKNAQMEVLEAQY
+1132 KKKAQKEKLESQYNNAT
-1145 DNADSASGQMAA
+1145 SASGQMAA

-1164 QLITYEQFQE
+1164 QLITYEQYQE
-1174 RMTEIARNKEEA
+1174 RMTEIARNKAEA
-1186 RKAIMQQAFDTVNTM
+1186 RKAIMQQAFATVNTM

-1211 CSDLETARINA
+1211 CADLETARINA
-1222 NYDKQ
+1222 NYEKQ
-1227 IEAAGNNSAKR
+1227 IEAAGNNSARR

-1254 KANKRAMVIQLAQ
+1254 KANKRAMVIQIAQ
-1267 AVASTAMA
+1267 ATAQTA
-1275 AINAYSSAAQ
+1275 QSAINAYSSAAAIP
-1285 VPFVGYILAPIA
+1285 VVGHILAPIA
-1297 AATAVAA
+1297 AATAIAA

-1321 GYYEGGFT
+1321 GYYKGGFT
-1329 GGSSY
+1329 GGTSY
-1334 RRKAGIVHEGEF
+1334 RRRAGIVHEGEF
-1346 VANHNAVNNPQVL
+1346 VANHNAVGNPDIL

-1368 QRNNTVG
+1368 QRNNTVA

-1385 LGQGGATVVSAPSVT
+1385 LGQGSPTVVSAPAVNVT
-1400 VNTDNSELNATLGEA
+1400 TDNTELAGTLADA
-1415 RDVIDQLSLVLAQGI
+1415 RSAIDRLSAIIADGI
-1430 HAKCYIDGDDGIAK
+1430 HADVYIDGPNGIAH
-1444 NLDHYK
+1444 NLEYYNR
-1450 KLKSHT
+1450 LKSRG

>member
-1 MLLLVHKPKVAFFM
+1 M

-33 DEMAALKKTLDD
+33 DEMAALKKNLDD

-159 RRAENFDQENALI
+159 RRAENFEQENALI

-285 GQAIEEVEV
+285 GQAIGEVEE
-294 MNESFKKMDTRTARG
+294 MNESFKKMNTRTARG

-321 GITNREMI
+321 SITNREMV
-329 EEFVDGSDKI
+329 EEFVDGGDKI

-349 DAVAK
+349 DAVEK

-525 TQSYQD
+525 TQSYKD

-621 KAWLVIRNTSKVLN
+621 AAHNAIKKVGI
-635 VALTAST
+635 ALDYAKEAAT

-662 VEAYRLAMEKAKLA
+662 VEAYRLAMEKAKAA

-709 VHDNLQSV
+709 IHDNLQSV

-785 LFNENTKSINDY
+785 LFNENTNAINDY

-816 IEKKRLELKQT
+816 IAKKRLELKQT
-827 ERRKVNNIK
+827 VRRKVNNIK
-836 HVNAEIKAHPEAYK
+836 HVNAEIEAHPEAYK

-889 KAAQSGLRILDA
+889 KAAQSDLRILDA
-901 RKRELDKLINSD
+901 RERELTKLINSD
-913 EGLRKAFADLTIN
+913 EGLRKAFSDLTIN
-926 GGGTGGNSGTGGN
+926 GGGNGSGNGGTG

-1037 AIAESKRLVDVQERQ
+1037 AIAESKRLADVQERQ

-1073 QRTQGLLTEEEYNE
+1073 QRTQGLLTEKEYNE
-1087 KLKEAERQYHQDRLA
+1087 KLKEAEIQYHRDRLA
-1102 IIHEHGGDEYDEQK
+1102 IIQEHGGDEYDEQK
-1116 WLLDKELEAVR
+1116 WLLDKELESVR

-1132 KKNAQMEVLEAQY
+1132 KKNAQMKVLEAQY
-1145 DNADSASGQMAA
+1145 DNANSASGQMAA

-1164 QLITYEQFQE
+1164 QLITYEQYQE

-1186 RKAIMQQAFDTVNTM
+1186 RKAIMQQAFNTVNTM

-1222 NYDKQ
+1222 NYEKQ
-1227 IEAAGNNSAKR
+1227 IEAAGNNSEKKKR
-1238 KKLEEK
+1238 LEEK

-1254 KANKRAMVIQLAQ
+1254 KANKRAMVIQIAQ
-1267 AVASTAMA
+1267 ATAQTA
-1275 AINAYSSAAQ
+1275 QSAINAYSSAAAI
-1285 VPFVGYILAPIA
+1285 PIVGHILAPIA

-1430 HAKCYIDGDDGIAK
+1430 HAECYIDGELGIAR
-1444 NLDHYK
+1444 NLDRYN

>member
-1 MLLLVHKPKVAFFM
+1 M

-33 DEMAALKKTLDD
+33 DEMAALKKNLDD

-80 YRSKVSD
+80 YRSRVSD

-159 RRAENFDQENALI
+159 RRAENFEQENALI

-285 GQAIEEVEV
+285 GQAIGEVEE
-294 MNESFKKMDTRTARG
+294 MNESFKKMNTRTARG

-388 SANAGYIVDFT
+388 SANAGYTVDFT

-525 TQSYQD
+525 TQSYKD

-570 IAKYSVSLTSMGIK
+570 IAKYSVSLTSIGIK

-774 DYHASISKEGK
+774 DYHATIKNEGK
-785 LFNENTKSINDY
+785 LYEENANAIDDY

-816 IEKKRLELKQT
+816 IAKKRLELKQT

-836 HVNAEIKAHPEAYK
+836 HVNAELKAHPEAYR
-850 SQGTYL
+850 S
-856 FRDIFT
+856 R
-862 GKMKEAGDANHKLQN
+862 KEFSSFGFGSGQVTEGNRQLAN
-877 KLDERAVHEKAL
+877 KLIERAAHEKAL
-889 KAAQSGLRILDA
+889 KATQSDLRILDA
-901 RKRELDKLINSD
+901 QERELTKLINSD
-913 EGLRKAFADLTIN
+913 EGLRKAFSDLTIN
-926 GGGTGGNSGTGGN
+926 GGGNGSGN

-1037 AIAESKRLVDVQERQ
+1037 AIAESKRLADVQERQ

-1127 QNEED
+1127 QKEED
-1132 KKNAQMEVLEAQY
+1132 KKNAQMEELEAQY
-1145 DNADSASGQMAA
+1145 DNADSASGQMAV

-1415 RDVIDQLSLVLAQGI
+1415 RDVIDHLSFVISQGI
-1430 HAKCYIDGDDGIAK
+1430 HAKCYIDGEDGIAK

>member
-1 MLLLVHKPKVAFFM
+1 M

-80 YRSKVSD
+80 YRSRVSD

-195 EQLANTH
+195 EQLVNTH
-202 RGTEEYRELTEKAKS
+202 RGTEEYRKLTEKAKL

-285 GQAIEEVEV
+285 GQAIEEVEE
-294 MNESFKKMDTRTARG
+294 MNENFKKINTRTARG

-321 GITNREMI
+321 GITNREMV
-329 EEFVDGSDKI
+329 EEFVDGGDKI
-339 NVALG
+339 NVALA
-344 DDLGD
+344 DDLGA

-525 TQSYQD
+525 TQSYKD

-599 LAALATTMLVYNNV
+599 LATLATTILVYNNV

-757 SIGERRSAI
+757 SIRERRSAI

-774 DYHASISKEGK
+774 DYHATIKNEGK
-785 LFNENTKSINDY
+785 LYEENANAIDDY

-805 MAEAIYEQKKE
+805 MAEAIYEQKKILAKE
-816 IEKKRLELKQT
+816 VLELKQT
-827 ERRKVNNIK
+827 ERCKVNNIK
-836 HVNAEIKAHPEAYK
+836 HVNAEIEAHPEAYK

-862 GKMKEAGDANHKLQN
+862 GKMKEAGDANHKLQK

-889 KAAQSGLRILDA
+889 EETRSKLRIKAAQG
-901 RKRELDKLINSD
+901 RELDKLINSD
-913 EGLRKAFADLTIN
+913 EGLRKAFANLTIN
-926 GGGTGGNSGTGGN
+926 GGGNGSGN

-1063 YNAEQMSLLQ
+1063 YNAEQMTLLQ

-1087 KLKEAERQYHQDRLA
+1087 KLKEAERQYHRDRLA
-1102 IIHEHGGDEYDEQK
+1102 IIQEHGGDEYDEQK
-1116 WLLDKELEAVR
+1116 WILDKELETVR

-1157 VQAMYEQ
+1157 VQTMYEQ

-1346 VANHNAVNNPQVL
+1346 VANHNAVNNPQIL
-1359 PALQLIDEA
+1359 PALQLINEA

-1400 VNTDNSELNATLGEA
+1400 VNTDNSELNTTLSEA

-1450 KLKSHT
+1450 KLNSRT

>member
-1 MLLLVHKPKVAFFM
+1 M

-45 LKQKKA
+45 LRQKKA

-243 NTNWGAITQGLAAV
+243 NTNWGAITQGLAAI

-285 GQAIEEVEV
+285 GQAIGEVEE
-294 MNESFKKMDTRTARG
+294 MNESFKKMNTRTARG

-321 GITNREMI
+321 GITNREMV
-329 EEFVDGSDKI
+329 EEFVDGGDKI

-349 DAVAK
+349 DAVEK

-525 TQSYQD
+525 TQSYKD

-570 IAKYSVSLTSMGIK
+570 IAKYSVSLTSIGIK

-599 LAALATTMLVYNNV
+599 LAALATTMLFYNNV
-613 LTATMIKE
+613 LTVTMIKE
-621 KAWLVIRNTSKVLN
+621 KAWSAAQKVGNAIKVATVATTKLLN
-635 VALTAST
+635 AALTA
-642 RLLRSALLAL
+642 LQ
-652 ELTYKRLRYG
+652 LTYTRLRYG
-662 VEAYRLAMEKAKLA
+662 ADAYRLAMEKAKLA
-676 SLTNPW
+676 SITNPW

-757 SIGERRSAI
+757 SIRERRSAI

-774 DYHASISKEGK
+774 EYHATIKNEGK
-785 LFNENTKSINDY
+785 LYEENANAIDDY
-797 IKKLDQAA
+797 LKKLDQAA

-816 IEKKRLELKQT
+816 IAKKRLELKQT

-836 HVNAEIKAHPEAYK
+836 HVNAEIASHPEAYR
-850 SQGTYL
+850 SYGTYVYAH
-856 FRDIFT
+856 
-862 GKMKEAGDANHKLQN
+862 GSNGEALEKDGNWRLQK

-901 RKRELDKLINSD
+901 EDRELAKLINSD
-913 EGLRKAFADLTIN
+913 DGLRKAFADLTIN
-926 GGGTGGNSGTGGN
+926 GGGNGSGN
-939 GGNGGNGGG
+939 GGNGGNGGGNGG

-1037 AIAESKRLVDVQERQ
+1037 AIAESKRLADVQERQ

-1063 YNAEQMSLLQ
+1063 YNAEQMTLLK
-1073 QRTQGLLTEEEYNE
+1073 QRTQGLLTEEKYNE
-1087 KLKEAERQYHQDRLA
+1087 KLKEAEIQYHRDRLA
-1102 IIHEHGGDEYDEQK
+1102 IIQEHGGDEYDEQK
-1116 WLLDKELEAVR
+1116 WLLDNELESVR

-1132 KKNAQMEVLEAQY
+1132 KKKAQMEVLEAQY
-1145 DNADSASGQMAA
+1145 DNANSASGQMAA

-1164 QLITYEQFQE
+1164 QLITYEQYQE

-1186 RKAIMQQAFDTVNTM
+1186 RRAIMQQAFSTVNTM
-1201 LSAASSYSQA
+1201 LSAASSYAQA

-1222 NYDKQ
+1222 NYEKQ
-1227 IEAAGNNSAKR
+1227 IEAAGNNSEKKKR
-1238 KKLEEK
+1238 LEEK

-1254 KANKRAMVIQLAQ
+1254 KANKRAMVIQIAQ
-1267 AVASTAMA
+1267 ATAQTA
-1275 AINAYSSAAQ
+1275 QSAINAYSSAAAI
-1285 VPFVGYILAPIA
+1285 PIVGHILAPIA

-1400 VNTDNSELNATLGEA
+1400 VNTDNSELNATLSEA

-1450 KLKSHT
+1450 KLNSRT

>member
-1 MLLLVHKPKVAFFM
+1 M

-93 NLSTASIGEIEKVSR
+93 NLSTASIGEIEKISR

-132 CKARINELKQPIS
+132 CKTRINELKQPIS

-285 GQAIEEVEV
+285 GQAIEEVEE

-676 SLTNPW
+676 SITNPW
-682 AALATVLTVVG
+682 AALAMVLTVVG

-774 DYHASISKEGK
+774 EYHATIKNEGK
-785 LFNENTKSINDY
+785 LYEENANAIDDY

-816 IEKKRLELKQT
+816 IAKKRLELKQT

-836 HVNAEIKAHPEAYK
+836 HVNAEIEAHPEAYR
-850 SQGTYL
+850 S
-856 FRDIFT
+856 R
-862 GKMKEAGDANHKLQN
+862 KEFSSFGFGSGQVTEGNRQLAN
-877 KLDERAVHEKAL
+877 KLIERAAHEKAL
-889 KAAQSGLRILDA
+889 KAAQSDLRILDA
-901 RKRELDKLINSD
+901 RERELTKLINSD
-913 EGLRKAFADLTIN
+913 EGLRKAFSDLTIN
-926 GGGTGGNSGTGGN
+926 GGGNGSGN

-1026 TTQTQQSMVDA
+1026 TTQTQHSMVDA

-1087 KLKEAERQYHQDRLA
+1087 KLKEAERQYHRDRLA
-1102 IIHEHGGDEYDEQK
+1102 IIQKYGGDEYDEQK
-1116 WLLDKELEAVR
+1116 WLLDKKLESVR

-1132 KKNAQMEVLEAQY
+1132 NKNAQMEVLEAQY

-1157 VQAMYEQ
+1157 VQTMYEQ

-1415 RDVIDQLSLVLAQGI
+1415 RDVIDHLSFVISQGI
-1430 HAKCYIDGDDGIAK
+1430 HAKCYIDGEDGIAK

>member
-1 MLLLVHKPKVAFFM
+1 M

-45 LKQKKA
+45 LRQKKV

-145 ATLSQYNTAIAEAT
+145 ATLSQYNTAT
-159 RRAENFDQENALI
+159 RRAENFEQENALI

-202 RGTEEYRELTEKAKS
+202 RGTEEYRELTEKAKL

-285 GQAIEEVEV
+285 GQAIGEVEE
-294 MNESFKKMDTRTARG
+294 MNESFKKMNTRTARG

-321 GITNREMI
+321 SITNREMV
-329 EEFVDGSDKI
+329 EEFVDGGDKI

-349 DAVAK
+349 DAVEK

-525 TQSYQD
+525 TKSYKD

-599 LAALATTMLVYNNV
+599 LAALATTMLFYNNI
-613 LTATMIKE
+613 LTVTMIKE
-621 KAWLVIRNTSKVLN
+621 KAWSAAQKVGNAIKVATVATTKLLN
-635 VALTAST
+635 AALTA
-642 RLLRSALLAL
+642 LQ
-652 ELTYKRLRYG
+652 LTYTRLRYG
-662 VEAYRLAMEKAKLA
+662 ADAYRLAMEKAKLA
-676 SLTNPW
+676 SITNPW
-682 AALATVLTVVG
+682 AALAMVLTVVG

-709 VHDNLQSV
+709 IHDNLQSV

-785 LFNENTKSINDY
+785 LFNENTNAINDY

-816 IEKKRLELKQT
+816 IAKKRLELKQT
-827 ERRKVNNIK
+827 VRRKVNNIK
-836 HVNAEIKAHPEAYK
+836 YVNAELKAHPKAYR
-850 SQGTYL
+850 S
-856 FRDIFT
+856 R
-862 GKMKEAGDANHKLQN
+862 KEFSSFGFGSGQVTEGNRQLAN
-877 KLDERAVHEKAL
+877 KLIERAAHEKAL
-889 KAAQSGLRILDA
+889 KAAQSELRILDA

-913 EGLRKAFADLTIN
+913 EGLRKAFSNLTIN
-926 GGGTGGNSGTGGN
+926 GGGTGGNGGN
-939 GGNGGNGGG
+939 GGTGGYGGNGGG
-948 NGGNGGGNSNTTKTD
+948 NGGNSNTTKTD

-1037 AIAESKRLVDVQERQ
+1037 AIAESERLVDVQERQ

-1063 YNAEQMSLLQ
+1063 YNTEQMSLLQ
-1073 QRTQGLLTEEEYNE
+1073 QRTQGLLTEKEYNE
-1087 KLKEAERQYHQDRLA
+1087 KLKEAEIQYHRDRLA
-1102 IIHEHGGDEYDEQK
+1102 IIQEHGGDEYDEQK
-1116 WLLDKELEAVR
+1116 WLLDKELESVR

-1132 KKNAQMEVLEAQY
+1132 KKNAQMKVLEAQY
-1145 DNADSASGQMAA
+1145 DNANSASGQMAA

-1164 QLITYEQFQE
+1164 QLITYEQYQE

-1186 RKAIMQQAFDTVNTM
+1186 RKAIMQQAFNTVNTM

-1222 NYDKQ
+1222 NYEKQ
-1227 IEAAGNNSAKR
+1227 IEAAGNNSKKKKR
-1238 KKLEEK
+1238 LEEK

-1254 KANKRAMVIQLAQ
+1254 KANKRAMVIQIAQ
-1267 AVASTAMA
+1267 ATAQTA
-1275 AINAYSSAAQ
+1275 QSAINAYSSAAAI
-1285 VPFVGYILAPIA
+1285 PIVGHILAPIA

-1430 HAKCYIDGDDGIAK
+1430 HAECYIDGELGIAR
-1444 NLDHYK
+1444 NLDRYN

>member
-132 CKARINELKQPIS
+132 CKTRINELKQPIS

-349 DAVAK
+349 DAVEK

-525 TQSYQD
+525 TQSYKD

-621 KAWLVIRNTSKVLN
+621 KAWMVIRNTSNALN
-635 VALTAST
+635 IALTAST
-642 RLLRSALLAL
+642 NLFKSALLAL

-676 SLTNPW
+676 SITNPW

-774 DYHASISKEGK
+774 EYHATIKNEGK
-785 LFNENTKSINDY
+785 LYEENANAIDDY

-816 IEKKRLELKQT
+816 IAKKRLELKQT

-836 HVNAEIKAHPEAYK
+836 HVNAELKAHPEAYR
-850 SQGTYL
+850 S
-856 FRDIFT
+856 R
-862 GKMKEAGDANHKLQN
+862 KEFSSFGFGSGQVTEGNRQLAN
-877 KLDERAVHEKAL
+877 KLIERAAHEKAL
-889 KAAQSGLRILDA
+889 KAAQSDLRILDA
-901 RKRELDKLINSD
+901 RERELTKLINSD
-913 EGLRKAFADLTIN
+913 EGLRKAFSDLTIN
-926 GGGTGGNSGTGGN
+926 GGGNGSGNGSGNGGTGG
-939 GGNGGNGGG
+939 GY
-948 NGGNGGGNSNTTKTD
+948 GGNGGGNSNTTKTD

-1102 IIHEHGGDEYDEQK
+1102 IIQEHGGDEYDEQK

-1157 VQAMYEQ
+1157 VQTMYEQ

-1430 HAKCYIDGDDGIAK
+1430 HAECYIDGELGIAR

>member
-1 MLLLVHKPKVAFFM
+1 M

-80 YRSKVSD
+80 YRSRVSD

-123 KRLEEHLER
+123 KRLEENLER

-145 ATLSQYNTAIAEAT
+145 ATLSQYNTAT
-159 RRAENFDQENALI
+159 RRAENFEQENALI

-202 RGTEEYRELTEKAKS
+202 RGTEEYRELTEKAKL

-285 GQAIEEVEV
+285 GQAIGEVEE
-294 MNESFKKMDTRTARG
+294 MNESFKKMNTRTARG

-321 GITNREMI
+321 SITNREMV
-329 EEFVDGSDKI
+329 EEFVDGGDKI

-349 DAVAK
+349 DAVEK

-525 TQSYQD
+525 TKSYKD

-599 LAALATTMLVYNNV
+599 LAALATTMLFYNNI
-613 LTATMIKE
+613 LTVTMIKE
-621 KAWLVIRNTSKVLN
+621 KAWSAAQKVGNAIKVATVATTKLLN
-635 VALTAST
+635 AALTA
-642 RLLRSALLAL
+642 LQ
-652 ELTYKRLRYG
+652 LTYTRLRYG
-662 VEAYRLAMEKAKLA
+662 ADAYRLAMEKAKLA
-676 SLTNPW
+676 SITNPW
-682 AALATVLTVVG
+682 AALAMVLTVVG

-785 LFNENTKSINDY
+785 LFNENTNAINDY

-816 IEKKRLELKQT
+816 IAKKRLELKQT
-827 ERRKVNNIK
+827 VRRKVNNIK
-836 HVNAEIKAHPEAYK
+836 HVNAEIEAHPEAYR
-850 SQGTYL
+850 S
-856 FRDIFT
+856 R
-862 GKMKEAGDANHKLQN
+862 KEFSSFGFGSGQVSEGNRQLAN
-877 KLDERAVHEKAL
+877 KLIERAAHEKTL
-889 KAAQSGLRILDA
+889 KAAQSDLRTLNA
-901 RKRELDKLINSD
+901 QERELVKLINSD

-926 GGGTGGNSGTGGN
+926 GGGNGSGNGGTG

-1037 AIAESKRLVDVQERQ
+1037 AIAESERLVDVQERQ

-1063 YNAEQMSLLQ
+1063 YNTEQMSLLQ
-1073 QRTQGLLTEEEYNE
+1073 QRTQGLLTEKEYNE
-1087 KLKEAERQYHQDRLA
+1087 KLKEAEIQYHRDRLA
-1102 IIHEHGGDEYDEQK
+1102 IIQEHGGDEYDEQK
-1116 WLLDKELEAVR
+1116 WLLDKELESVR

-1132 KKNAQMEVLEAQY
+1132 KKNAQMKVLEAQY
-1145 DNADSASGQMAA
+1145 DNANSASGQMAA

-1164 QLITYEQFQE
+1164 QLITYEQYQE

-1186 RKAIMQQAFDTVNTM
+1186 RKAIMQQAFSTVNTM

-1222 NYDKQ
+1222 NYEKQ
-1227 IEAAGNNSAKR
+1227 IEAAGNNSEKKKR
-1238 KKLEEK
+1238 LEEK

-1254 KANKRAMVIQLAQ
+1254 KANKRAMVIQIAQ
-1267 AVASTAMA
+1267 ATAQTA
-1275 AINAYSSAAQ
+1275 QSAINAYSSAAAI
-1285 VPFVGYILAPIA
+1285 PIVGHILAPIA

-1385 LGQGGATVVSAPSVT
+1385 LGHGGATVVSAPSVT

-1415 RDVIDQLSLVLAQGI
+1415 RDVIDKLSLVLAQGI
-1430 HAKCYIDGDDGIAK
+1430 HAECYIDGELGIAR
-1444 NLDHYK
+1444 NLDRYN

>member
-1 MLLLVHKPKVAFFM
+1 M

-901 RKRELDKLINSD
+901 RKRELTKLINSD

-926 GGGTGGNSGTGGN
+926 SSGNGSGN

-1037 AIAESKRLVDVQERQ
+1037 AIAESKRLADVQERQ

-1116 WLLDKELEAVR
+1116 WLVDKELEAVR

-1400 VNTDNSELNATLGEA
+1400 VNTDNSELNATLSEA

>member
-1 MLLLVHKPKVAFFM
+1 M

-33 DEMAALKKTLDD
+33 DEMAALKKNLDD

-80 YRSKVSD
+80 YRSRVSD

-159 RRAENFDQENALI
+159 RRAENFEQENALI

-187 ETSLKLVN
+187 QTSLKLVN

-202 RGTEEYRELTEKAKS
+202 RGTEEYRELTEKAKL

-285 GQAIEEVEV
+285 GQAIGEVEE
-294 MNESFKKMDTRTARG
+294 MNESFKKMNTRTARG

-321 GITNREMI
+321 SITNKEMV
-329 EEFVDGSDKI
+329 EEFVDGGDKI

-349 DAVAK
+349 DAVEK

-525 TQSYQD
+525 TQSYKD

-621 KAWLVIRNTSKVLN
+621 AAHSAIKKASIALDYAAVASKN
-635 VALTAST
+635 
-642 RLLRSALLAL
+642 LLKAALLAL
-652 ELTYKRLRYG
+652 RATWALLTGGMK
-662 VEAYRLAMEKAKLA
+662 AYNATMARAKIL
-676 SLTNPW
+676 SITNPW
-682 AALATVLTVVG
+682 SALATVLTVVG

-785 LFNENTKSINDY
+785 LFNENTNAINDY
-797 IKKLDQAA
+797 LKKLDQAA

-816 IEKKRLELKQT
+816 IAKKRLELKQT
-827 ERRKVNNIK
+827 VRRKVNNIK
-836 HVNAEIKAHPEAYK
+836 HVNAEIEAHPEAYK
-850 SQGTYL
+850 SQGTYVL
-856 FRDIFT
+856 RDSFS
-862 GKMKEAGDANHKLQN
+862 GKIEKKGDVNHKLQN

-889 KAAQSGLRILDA
+889 KAAQSELRILDA

-926 GGGTGGNSGTGGN
+926 GGGNGSGN
-939 GGNGGNGGG
+939 GGNGGTGGG

-1063 YNAEQMSLLQ
+1063 YNAEQMAILQ

-1102 IIHEHGGDEYDEQK
+1102 IIKEHGGDEYDEQK
-1116 WLLDKELEAVR
+1116 WLLDKELESVR

-1157 VQAMYEQ
+1157 VQTMYEQ

-1346 VANHNAVNNPQVL
+1346 VANHNAVNNQQVL

-1430 HAKCYIDGDDGIAK
+1430 HAECYIDGELGIAR
-1444 NLDHYK
+1444 NLDRYN

>member
-1 MLLLVHKPKVAFFM
+1 M

-45 LKQKKA
+45 LRQKKA

-80 YRSKVSD
+80 YRSRVSD

-172 DRTLKNISGSTALEL
+172 DHTLKNISGSTALEL

-285 GQAIEEVEV
+285 GQAIGEVEE
-294 MNESFKKMDTRTARG
+294 MNESFKKMNTRTARG

-321 GITNREMI
+321 SITNREMV
-329 EEFVDGSDKI
+329 EEFVDGGDKI

-349 DAVAK
+349 DAVEK

-451 AKLAGVEVSTFTTML
+451 AKLAGVEVSTFTNML

-525 TQSYQD
+525 TKSYKD
-531 GTSVLNEFNVQNNTV
+531 GTSVINEFNVQNNTV

-570 IAKYSVSLTSMGIK
+570 IAKYSVSLTSIGIK

-599 LAALATTMLVYNNV
+599 LAALATTMLFYNNV
-613 LTATMIKE
+613 LTVTMIKE
-621 KAWLVIRNTSKVLN
+621 KAWSAAQKVGNAIKVATVATTKLLN
-635 VALTAST
+635 AALTA
-642 RLLRSALLAL
+642 LQ
-652 ELTYKRLRYG
+652 LTYTRLRYG
-662 VEAYRLAMEKAKLA
+662 ADAYRLAMEKAKLA
-676 SLTNPW
+676 SITNPW
-682 AALATVLTVVG
+682 AALAMVLTVVG

-785 LFNENTKSINDY
+785 LFNENTNAINDY

-816 IEKKRLELKQT
+816 IAKKRLELKQT

-836 HVNAEIKAHPEAYK
+836 HVNAEIKAHPEAYQ
-850 SQGTYL
+850 S
-856 FRDIFT
+856 R
-862 GKMKEAGDANHKLQN
+862 KEFSSFGFGSGQVTEGNRQLAN
-877 KLDERAVHEKAL
+877 KLIERAAHEKAL
-889 KAAQSGLRILDA
+889 KAAQSDLRILDA
-901 RKRELDKLINSD
+901 RERELTKLINSD
-913 EGLRKAFADLTIN
+913 EGLRKAFSDLTIN
-926 GGGTGGNSGTGGN
+926 GGGNGSGNGGTG

-1037 AIAESKRLVDVQERQ
+1037 AIAESKRLADVQERQ

-1073 QRTQGLLTEEEYNE
+1073 QRTQGLLTEEEYNK
-1087 KLKEAERQYHQDRLA
+1087 KLKEAEIQYHRDRLA
-1102 IIHEHGGDEYDEQK
+1102 IIQEHGGDEYDEQK
-1116 WLLDKELEAVR
+1116 WLLDKELESVR

-1132 KKNAQMEVLEAQY
+1132 KKNAQMKVLEAQY
-1145 DNADSASGQMAA
+1145 DNANSASGQMAA

-1164 QLITYEQFQE
+1164 QLITYEQYQE
-1174 RMTEIARNKEEA
+1174 RMTEIARNKEEG
-1186 RKAIMQQAFDTVNTM
+1186 RKAIMQQAFSTVNTM

-1222 NYDKQ
+1222 NYEKQ

-1450 KLKSHT
+1450 KLNSRT

>member
-1 MLLLVHKPKVAFFM
+1 M

-80 YRSKVSD
+80 YRSRVSD

-108 VLKQQMKSATNPEDY
+108 VLKQQMKLATNPEDY

-159 RRAENFDQENALI
+159 RRAENFEQENALI

-195 EQLANTH
+195 EQLVNTH
-202 RGTEEYRELTEKAKS
+202 RGTEEYRKLTEKAKL

-243 NTNWGAITQGLAAV
+243 NTNWGAITQGIAAV

-294 MNESFKKMDTRTARG
+294 MNESFKKMNTRTARG
-309 ELNRLAQDAGRL
+309 ELNQLAQDAGRL
-321 GITNREMI
+321 GITNREMV
-329 EEFVDGSDKI
+329 EEFVDGGDKI
-339 NVALG
+339 NVALA

-451 AKLAGVEVSTFTTML
+451 AKLAGVEVNTFTTML

-525 TQSYQD
+525 TQSYKD

-613 LTATMIKE
+613 LTVTMIKE
-621 KAWLVIRNTSKVLN
+621 KAWSAAQKVGNAIKVATVATTKLLN
-635 VALTAST
+635 AALTA
-642 RLLRSALLAL
+642 LQ
-652 ELTYKRLRYG
+652 LTYTRLRYG
-662 VEAYRLAMEKAKLA
+662 ADAYRLAMEKAKLA
-676 SLTNPW
+676 SITNPW

-709 VHDNLQSV
+709 IHDNLQSV

-774 DYHASISKEGK
+774 DYHATIKNEGK
-785 LFNENTKSINDY
+785 LYEENANAIDDY

-816 IEKKRLELKQT
+816 IAKKRLELKQT

-836 HVNAEIKAHPEAYK
+836 HVNAEIEAHPEAYR
-850 SQGTYL
+850 S
-856 FRDIFT
+856 R
-862 GKMKEAGDANHKLQN
+862 KEFSSFGFGSGQVTEGNRKLAN
-877 KLDERAVHEKAL
+877 KLIERAAHEKDL
-889 KAAQSGLRILDA
+889 KAAQSDLRILDA
-901 RKRELDKLINSD
+901 RERELTKLINSD

-939 GGNGGNGGG
+939 GGNGGG

-963 PKKEKYDKESSALKH
+963 PKKEKYDKESSALNH

-1102 IIHEHGGDEYDEQK
+1102 IIQEHGGDEYDEQK

-1157 VQAMYEQ
+1157 VQTMYEQ

-1186 RKAIMQQAFDTVNTM
+1186 RKAIMQQSFDTVNTM

-1450 KLKSHT
+1450 KLNSRT

>member
-1 MLLLVHKPKVAFFM
+1 M

-33 DEMAALKKTLDD
+33 DEMAALKKNLDD

-80 YRSKVSD
+80 YRSRVSD

-159 RRAENFDQENALI
+159 RRAENFEQENALI

-202 RGTEEYRELTEKAKS
+202 RGTEEYRDLTEKAKS

-285 GQAIEEVEV
+285 GQAIGEVEE
-294 MNESFKKMDTRTARG
+294 MNESFKKMNTRTARG

-321 GITNREMI
+321 SITNREMV
-329 EEFVDGSDKI
+329 EEFVDGGDKI

-349 DAVAK
+349 DAVEK

-481 SNRGGFDQLAPMF
+481 SNRGGFDKLAPMF

-525 TQSYQD
+525 TQSYKD

-621 KAWLVIRNTSKVLN
+621 AAHSAIKKAGIALDYAAVASKN
-635 VALTAST
+635 
-642 RLLRSALLAL
+642 LLKAALLAL
-652 ELTYKRLRYG
+652 RATWALLTGGMK
-662 VEAYRLAMEKAKLA
+662 AYNATMARAKIL
-676 SLTNPW
+676 SITNPW
-682 AALATVLTVVG
+682 SALATVLTVVG

-785 LFNENTKSINDY
+785 LFNENTNAINNY

-816 IEKKRLELKQT
+816 IAKKRLELKQT
-827 ERRKVNNIK
+827 VRRKVNNIK
-836 HVNAEIKAHPEAYK
+836 HVNAEIGSHPKAYR
-850 SQGTYL
+850 SYGTYMYVDEL
-856 FRDIFT
+856 T
-862 GKMKEAGDANHKLQN
+862 GDAKELDGNRLLQK

-901 RKRELDKLINSD
+901 EDRELAKLINSD
-913 EGLRKAFADLTIN
+913 DGLRKAFADLTIN
-926 GGGTGGNSGTGGN
+926 GGGNGSGN
-939 GGNGGNGGG
+939 GGNGSNGGG
-948 NGGNGGGNSNTTKTD
+948 NGGNGGGNSNTTKKD
-963 PKKEKYDKESSALKH
+963 QKKEKYDKESSALKH

-1037 AIAESKRLVDVQERQ
+1037 AIAESERLVDVQERQ

-1073 QRTQGLLTEEEYNE
+1073 QRTQGLLTEKEYNE
-1087 KLKEAERQYHQDRLA
+1087 KLKEAEIQYHRDRLA
-1102 IIHEHGGDEYDEQK
+1102 IIQEHGGDEYDEQK
-1116 WLLDKELEAVR
+1116 WLLDNELESVR

-1132 KKNAQMEVLEAQY
+1132 KKNAQMKVLEAQY
-1145 DNADSASGQMAA
+1145 DNANSASGQMAA

-1164 QLITYEQFQE
+1164 QLITYEQYQE

-1186 RKAIMQQAFDTVNTM
+1186 RKAIMQQAFSTVNTM

-1222 NYDKQ
+1222 NYEKQ
-1227 IEAAGNNSAKR
+1227 IEAAGNNSEKKKR
-1238 KKLEEK
+1238 LEEK

-1254 KANKRAMVIQLAQ
+1254 KANKRAMVIQIAQ
-1267 AVASTAMA
+1267 ATAQTA
-1275 AINAYSSAAQ
+1275 QSAINAYSSAAAI
-1285 VPFVGYILAPIA
+1285 PIVGHILAPIA

-1430 HAKCYIDGDDGIAK
+1430 HAECYIDGELGIAR
-1444 NLDHYK
+1444 NLDRYN

>member
-1 MLLLVHKPKVAFFM
+1 M

-33 DEMAALKKTLDD
+33 DEMAALKKNLDD

-80 YRSKVSD
+80 YRSRVSD

-159 RRAENFDQENALI
+159 RRAENFEQENALI

-187 ETSLKLVN
+187 QTSLKLVN

-202 RGTEEYRELTEKAKS
+202 RGTEEYRELTEKAKL

-285 GQAIEEVEV
+285 GQAIGEVEE
-294 MNESFKKMDTRTARG
+294 MNESFKKMNTRTARG

-321 GITNREMI
+321 SITNREMV
-329 EEFVDGSDKI
+329 EEFVDGGDKI

-349 DAVAK
+349 DAVEK

-525 TQSYQD
+525 TKSYKD

-570 IAKYSVSLTSMGIK
+570 IAKYSVSLTSIGIK

-599 LAALATTMLVYNNV
+599 LAALATTMLFYNNI
-613 LTATMIKE
+613 LTATMIKDAAHNAI
-621 KAWLVIRNTSKVLN
+621 KKVGI
-635 VALTAST
+635 ALDYAKEAAT

-662 VEAYRLAMEKAKLA
+662 VEAYRLAMERAKAA

-785 LFNENTKSINDY
+785 LFNENTNAINDY

-816 IEKKRLELKQT
+816 IAKKRLELKQT
-827 ERRKVNNIK
+827 VRRKVNNIK
-836 HVNAEIKAHPEAYK
+836 YVNAEIEAHPEAYR
-850 SQGTYL
+850 S
-856 FRDIFT
+856 R
-862 GKMKEAGDANHKLQN
+862 KEFSSFGFGSGQVTEGNRQLAN
-877 KLDERAVHEKAL
+877 KLIERAAHEKAL

-901 RKRELDKLINSD
+901 EDRELAKLINSD
-913 EGLRKAFADLTIN
+913 DGLRKAFADLTIN
-926 GGGTGGNSGTGGN
+926 GGGTGGN
-939 GGNGGNGGG
+939 GGNGGG
-948 NGGNGGGNSNTTKTD
+948 NGGNSNTTKTD

-1037 AIAESKRLVDVQERQ
+1037 AIAESKRLADVQERQ

-1073 QRTQGLLTEEEYNE
+1073 QRTQGLLTEDEYNE

-1102 IIHEHGGDEYDEQK
+1102 IIQEHGGDEYDEQK
-1116 WLLDKELEAVR
+1116 WLLDNELESVR

-1132 KKNAQMEVLEAQY
+1132 KKKAQMEVLEAQY
-1145 DNADSASGQMAA
+1145 DNANSASGQMAA

-1164 QLITYEQFQE
+1164 QLITYEQYQE

-1186 RKAIMQQAFDTVNTM
+1186 RRAIMQQAFSTVNTM
-1201 LSAASSYSQA
+1201 LSAASSYAQA

-1222 NYDKQ
+1222 NYEKQ
-1227 IEAAGNNSAKR
+1227 IEAAGNNSEKKKR
-1238 KKLEEK
+1238 LEEK

-1254 KANKRAMVIQLAQ
+1254 KANKRAMVIQIAQ
-1267 AVASTAMA
+1267 ATAQTA
-1275 AINAYSSAAQ
+1275 QSAINAYSSAAAI
-1285 VPFVGYILAPIA
+1285 PIVGHILAPIA

>member
-1 MLLLVHKPKVAFFM
+1 M

-33 DEMAALKKTLDD
+33 DEMAALKKNLDD

-51 EALKDSGTSVNDIK
+51 EALKDPGTSVKDIK

-70 IRKAEDHVNA
+70 IRKAEDHINA

-108 VLKQQMKSATNPEDY
+108 ILKQQMKSATNPVEY
-123 KRLEEHLER
+123 KRLEEHLES
-132 CKARINELKQPIS
+132 CKARISELKQPIS
-145 ATLSQYNTAIAEAT
+145 ATLSQYNIAIAEAT
-159 RRAENFDQENALI
+159 RQAENFEQENALI
-172 DRTLKNISGSTALEL
+172 ERTMKNISGSTALEL

-202 RGTEEYRELTEKAKS
+202 RGTEEYKDLTDKAKL
-217 LKKEIAAVGAEQ
+217 LKKEIAGISAEQ
-229 DLTKSKWSK
+229 GLAKSKWSR
-238 FVNIF
+238 FVGF
-243 NTNWGAITQGLAAV
+243 LNTNWGAMTQGIAAV
-257 TGLSATVRDC
+257 TGLSVTLRKC
-267 TNKYAA
+267 TNEYAA

-285 GQAIEEVEV
+285 GQTIEEVEA
-294 MNESFKKMDTRTARG
+294 MNESFKKMDTRTERS
-309 ELNRLAQDAGRL
+309 ELNKLAQAAGRL
-321 GITNREMI
+321 GITNRKMI

-418 LASALDQNMQDEA
+418 LASALDQNMQEEA

-451 AKLAGVEVSTFTTML
+451 AKLAGVEVNTFTTML

-494 SQMGLEGTRA
+494 SKMGLEGTRA

-510 VASNLDQVREAQATA
+510 VASNLDQVREAQAIA
-525 TQSYQD
+525 AQSYKD
-531 GTSVLNEFNVQNNTV
+531 GTSVLNEFNVQNETV
-546 QAGLDKA
+546 QAGLEKA
-553 KKQFDDMCIEL
+553 KKRFNDLCIEL

-570 IAKYSVSLTSMGIK
+570 IAKYGVSLTSIGIK
-584 TLYVLIEYVSKHIVV
+584 TLYVLVEFVSKHIVV
-599 LAALATTMLVYNNV
+599 LATLATTMLVYNNV

-621 KAWLVIRNTSKVLN
+621 AAHSAIKKASIALDYAAVASKNLLKAAIL
-635 VALTAST
+635 ALQATW
-642 RLLRSALLAL
+642 ALL
-652 ELTYKRLRYG
+652 TGGMK
-662 VEAYRLAMEKAKLA
+662 AYNATMARAKIL
-676 SLTNPW
+676 SITNPW
-682 AALATVLTVVG
+682 SALAMVLTVVG

-729 INKRVAESYIDEK
+729 INKRVADSYIDEK

-785 LFNENTKSINDY
+785 LFNENTNAINDY

-805 MAEAIYEQKKE
+805 MAEAIYEQKKILAKE
-816 IEKKRLELKQT
+816 VLELKQK

-836 HVNAEIKAHPEAYK
+836 HVNAEIKAHPEAYQ
-850 SQGTYL
+850 S
-856 FRDIFT
+856 R
-862 GKMKEAGDANHKLQN
+862 KELSSFNFGSGQVTEGNRQLAN
-877 KLDERAVHEKAL
+877 KLIERAAHERAL
-889 KAAQSGLRILDA
+889 EATRSELRIKAAQV
-901 RKRELDKLINSD
+901 RELENLINSD
-913 EGLRKAFADLTIN
+913 EGLRKAFANLTIN
-926 GGGTGGNSGTGGN
+926 GGGNSGN
-939 GGNGGNGGG
+939 GGSNGGGNGGG
-948 NGGNGGGNSNTTKTD
+948 NGNTTKTD

-1037 AIAESKRLVDVQERQ
+1037 AIAESKRLADVQERQ

-1063 YNAEQMSLLQ
+1063 YNAEQMALLQ
-1073 QRTQGLLTEEEYNE
+1073 QRTQGQLTEEEYNE
-1087 KLKEAERQYHQDRLA
+1087 KLKEAEIQYHRDSLA
-1102 IIHEHGGDEYDEQK
+1102 IIQKYGGDEYDEQK
-1116 WLLDKELEAVR
+1116 WLLDKELESVR

-1145 DNADSASGQMAA
+1145 NNANSASGQMAA

-1186 RKAIMQQAFDTVNTM
+1186 RKAIMQQAFNTVNTM

-1430 HAKCYIDGDDGIAK
+1430 HAKCYIDGEDGIAK

-1450 KLKSHT
+1450 KLNSRT

>member
-1 MLLLVHKPKVAFFM
+1 M

-45 LKQKKA
+45 LRQKKA

-70 IRKAEDHVNA
+70 IRKAEDNINA
-80 YRSKVSD
+80 YRSRVSD

-285 GQAIEEVEV
+285 GQAIGEVEE
-294 MNESFKKMDTRTARG
+294 MNESFKKMNTRTARG

-321 GITNREMI
+321 GITNREMV
-329 EEFVDGSDKI
+329 EEFVDGGDKI

-349 DAVAK
+349 DAVEK

-525 TQSYQD
+525 TQSYKD
-531 GTSVLNEFNVQNNTV
+531 VTSVLNEFNVQNNTV

-570 IAKYSVSLTSMGIK
+570 IAKYSVSLTSIGIK

-599 LAALATTMLVYNNV
+599 LAALATTMLFYNNV
-613 LTATMIKE
+613 LTVTMIKE
-621 KAWLVIRNTSKVLN
+621 KAWSAAQKVGNAIKVATVATTKLLN
-635 VALTAST
+635 AALTA
-642 RLLRSALLAL
+642 LQ
-652 ELTYKRLRYG
+652 LTYTRLRYG
-662 VEAYRLAMEKAKLA
+662 ADAYRLAMEKAKLA
-676 SLTNPW
+676 SITNPW
-682 AALATVLTVVG
+682 AALAMVLTVVG

-709 VHDNLQSV
+709 IHDNLQSV

-785 LFNENTKSINDY
+785 LFNENTNAINDY

-816 IEKKRLELKQT
+816 IAKKRLELKQT
-827 ERRKVNNIK
+827 VRRKVNNIK
-836 HVNAEIKAHPEAYK
+836 HVNAEIEAHPEAYK
-850 SQGTYL
+850 SQGTYVL
-856 FRDIFT
+856 RDSFS
-862 GKMKEAGDANHKLQN
+862 GKIEKKGDVNHKLQN

-889 KAAQSGLRILDA
+889 KAAQSELRILDA

-926 GGGTGGNSGTGGN
+926 GGGNGSGN
-939 GGNGGNGGG
+939 GGNGGTGGG

-1037 AIAESKRLVDVQERQ
+1037 AIAESERLVDVQERQ

-1063 YNAEQMSLLQ
+1063 YNAEQMTLLK
-1073 QRTQGLLTEEEYNE
+1073 QRTQGLLTEEKYNE
-1087 KLKEAERQYHQDRLA
+1087 KLKEAEIQYHRDRLA
-1102 IIHEHGGDEYDEQK
+1102 IIQEHGGDEYDEQK
-1116 WLLDKELEAVR
+1116 WLLDNELESVR

-1132 KKNAQMEVLEAQY
+1132 KKNAQMKVLEAQY
-1145 DNADSASGQMAA
+1145 DNANSASGQMAA

-1164 QLITYEQFQE
+1164 QLITYEQYQE

-1186 RKAIMQQAFDTVNTM
+1186 RKAIMQQAFSTVNTM

-1222 NYDKQ
+1222 NYEKQ
-1227 IEAAGNNSAKR
+1227 IEAAGNNSE
-1238 KKLEEK
+1238 KKKMLEEK

-1254 KANKRAMVIQLAQ
+1254 KANKRAMVIQIAQ
-1267 AVASTAMA
+1267 ATAQTA
-1275 AINAYSSAAQ
+1275 QSAINAYSSAAAI
-1285 VPFVGYILAPIA
+1285 PIVGHILAPIA

-1430 HAKCYIDGDDGIAK
+1430 HAECYIDGELGIAR
-1444 NLDHYK
+1444 NLDRYN

>member
-1 MLLLVHKPKVAFFM
+1 M

-33 DEMAALKKTLDD
+33 DEMAALKKNLDN

-172 DRTLKNISGSTALEL
+172 DRTLKNISGSTTLEL

-285 GQAIEEVEV
+285 GQAIGEVEE
-294 MNESFKKMDTRTARG
+294 MNESFKKMNTRTARG

-321 GITNREMI
+321 SITNREMV
-329 EEFVDGSDKI
+329 EEFVDGGDKI

-349 DAVAK
+349 DAVEK

-525 TQSYQD
+525 TQSYKD

-570 IAKYSVSLTSMGIK
+570 IAKYSVSLTSIGIK

-613 LTATMIKE
+613 LTVTMIKE
-621 KAWLVIRNTSKVLN
+621 KAWSAAQKVGNAIKVATVATTKLLN
-635 VALTAST
+635 AALTA
-642 RLLRSALLAL
+642 LQ
-652 ELTYKRLRYG
+652 LTYTRLRYG
-662 VEAYRLAMEKAKLA
+662 ADAYRLAMEKAKLA
-676 SLTNPW
+676 SITNPW

-774 DYHASISKEGK
+774 EYHATIKNEGK
-785 LFNENTKSINDY
+785 LYEENANAIDDY

-816 IEKKRLELKQT
+816 IAKKRLELKQT

-836 HVNAEIKAHPEAYK
+836 HVNAELKAHPEAYR
-850 SQGTYL
+850 S
-856 FRDIFT
+856 R
-862 GKMKEAGDANHKLQN
+862 KEFSSFGFGSGQVTEGNRQLAN
-877 KLDERAVHEKAL
+877 KLIERAAHEKDL
-889 KAAQSGLRILDA
+889 KAAQSDLRILDA
-901 RKRELDKLINSD
+901 RERELTKLINSD
-913 EGLRKAFADLTIN
+913 EGLRKAFSDLTIN
-926 GGGTGGNSGTGGN
+926 GGGNGSGN
-939 GGNGGNGGG
+939 GGNGGNGGGNGG

-963 PKKEKYDKESSALKH
+963 PKKEKYDKESSTLKH

-1026 TTQTQQSMVDA
+1026 TIQTQQSMVDA
-1037 AIAESKRLVDVQERQ
+1037 AIAESKRLADVQERQ

-1063 YNAEQMSLLQ
+1063 YNAEQMSLLK

-1102 IIHEHGGDEYDEQK
+1102 IIQEHGGDEYDEQK

-1157 VQAMYEQ
+1157 VQTMYEQ

-1186 RKAIMQQAFDTVNTM
+1186 RKAIMQQAFNTVNTM

-1211 CSDLETARINA
+1211 CSDLETARINT

>member
-1 MLLLVHKPKVAFFM
+1 
-15 ATTQTFETIV
+15 
-25 TLNAQQAK
+25 
-33 DEMAALKKTLDD
+33 
-45 LKQKKA
+45 
-51 EALKDSGTSVNDIK
+51 
-65 QINKE
+65 
-70 IRKAEDHVNA
+70 
-80 YRSKVSD
+80 
-87 TINTLQ
+87 
-93 NLSTASIGEIEKVSR
+93 
-108 VLKQQMKSATNPEDY
+108 
-123 KRLEEHLER
+123 
-132 CKARINELKQPIS
+132 
-145 ATLSQYNTAIAEAT
+145 
-159 RRAENFDQENALI
+159 
-172 DRTLKNISGSTALEL
+172 
-187 ETSLKLVN
+187 
-195 EQLANTH
+195 
-202 RGTEEYRELTEKAKS
+202 
-217 LKKEIAAVGAEQ
+217 
-229 DLTKSKWSK
+229 
-238 FVNIF
+238 
-243 NTNWGAITQGLAAV
+243 
-257 TGLSATVRDC
+257 
-267 TNKYAA
+267 
-273 MNQEMFNVTKYT
+273 
-285 GQAIEEVEV
+285 
-294 MNESFKKMDTRTARG
+294 
-309 ELNRLAQDAGRL
+309 
-321 GITNREMI
+321 
-329 EEFVDGSDKI
+329 
-339 NVALG
+339 
-344 DDLGD
+344 
-349 DAVAK
+349 
-354 IGKLAQ
+354 
-360 MFGEDKTKGLRGA
+360 
-373 MLATGSAVND
+373 
-383 LAQSS
+383 
-388 SANAGYIVDFT
+388 
-399 ADLSGVA
+399 
-406 RQAGMTQAQIMG
+406 
-418 LASALDQNMQDEA
+418 
-431 TSSTVF
+431 
-437 SQLITKMFQEPMKF
+437 
-451 AKLAGVEVSTFTTML
+451 
-466 KTDANGAL
+466 
-474 LEFLQAM
+474 
-481 SNRGGFDQLAPMF
+481 
-494 SQMGLEGTRA
+494 
-504 VGVLSS
+504 
-510 VASNLDQVREAQATA
+510 
-525 TQSYQD
+525 
-531 GTSVLNEFNVQNNTV
+531 
-546 QAGLDKA
+546 
-553 KKQFDDMCIEL
+553 MCIEL

-570 IAKYSVSLTSMGIK
+570 IAKYSVSLTSIGIK

-613 LTATMIKE
+613 LTATMIKDAAHNAIK
-621 KAWLVIRNTSKVLN
+621 KAGI
-635 VALTAST
+635 ALDYAKEAAT
-642 RLLRSALLAL
+642 RLLKSALLAL

-785 LFNENTKSINDY
+785 LFNENTNAINDY

-816 IEKKRLELKQT
+816 IAKKRLELKQT
-827 ERRKVNNIK
+827 VRRKVNNIK
-836 HVNAEIKAHPEAYK
+836 HVNAEIEAHPEAYR
-850 SQGTYL
+850 S
-856 FRDIFT
+856 R
-862 GKMKEAGDANHKLQN
+862 KEFSSFGFGSGQVTEGNRQLAN
-877 KLDERAVHEKAL
+877 KLIERAAHEKAL
-889 KAAQSGLRILDA
+889 KAAQSDLRTLDA
-901 RKRELDKLINSD
+901 QERELVKLINSD

-926 GGGTGGNSGTGGN
+926 GGGNGSGNGGTG

-1037 AIAESKRLVDVQERQ
+1037 SIAESKRLVDVQERQ

-1063 YNAEQMSLLQ
+1063 YNTEQMSLLQ
-1073 QRTQGLLTEEEYNE
+1073 QRTQGLLTEKEYNE
-1087 KLKEAERQYHQDRLA
+1087 KLKEAEIQYHRDRLA
-1102 IIHEHGGDEYDEQK
+1102 IIQEHGGDEYDEQK
-1116 WLLDKELEAVR
+1116 WLLDKELESVR

-1145 DNADSASGQMAA
+1145 DNANSASGQMAA

-1164 QLITYEQFQE
+1164 QLITYEQYQE

-1186 RKAIMQQAFDTVNTM
+1186 RRAIMQQAFSTVNTM

-1222 NYDKQ
+1222 NYEKQ
-1227 IEAAGNNSAKR
+1227 IEAAGNNSEKKKR
-1238 KKLEEK
+1238 LEEK

-1254 KANKRAMVIQLAQ
+1254 KANKRAMVIQIAQ
-1267 AVASTAMA
+1267 ATAQTA
-1275 AINAYSSAAQ
+1275 QSAINAYSSAAAI
-1285 VPFVGYILAPIA
+1285 PIVGHILAPIA

>member
-1 MLLLVHKPKVAFFM
+1 M

-33 DEMAALKKTLDD
+33 DEMAALKKNLDD

-80 YRSKVSD
+80 YRSRVSD

-159 RRAENFDQENALI
+159 RRAENFEQENALI

-202 RGTEEYRELTEKAKS
+202 RGTEEYHELTEKAKL

-294 MNESFKKMDTRTARG
+294 MNESFKKMNTRTARG

-321 GITNREMI
+321 SITNREMV
-329 EEFVDGSDKI
+329 EEFVDGGDKI

-349 DAVAK
+349 DAVEK

-525 TQSYQD
+525 TQSYKD

-570 IAKYSVSLTSMGIK
+570 IAKYSVSLTSMCIK

-621 KAWLVIRNTSKVLN
+621 TAHSAIKKAGIALDYAAVASKN
-635 VALTAST
+635 
-642 RLLRSALLAL
+642 LLKAALLAL
-652 ELTYKRLRYG
+652 RATWALLTGGMK
-662 VEAYRLAMEKAKLA
+662 AYNATMARAKIL
-676 SLTNPW
+676 SITNPW
-682 AALATVLTVVG
+682 SALATVLTVVG

-785 LFNENTKSINDY
+785 LFNENTNAINDY

-816 IEKKRLELKQT
+816 IAKKRLELKQT
-827 ERRKVNNIK
+827 VRRKVNNIK
-836 HVNAEIKAHPEAYK
+836 HVNAEIEAHPEAYK
-850 SQGTYL
+850 SQGTYVL
-856 FRDIFT
+856 RDSFS
-862 GKMKEAGDANHKLQN
+862 GKIEKKGDVNHKLQN

-889 KAAQSGLRILDA
+889 KAAQSELRILDA

-926 GGGTGGNSGTGGN
+926 GGGNGSGN

-948 NGGNGGGNSNTTKTD
+948 NGGNGGGNSNTTNTD

-1037 AIAESKRLVDVQERQ
+1037 AIAESERLVDVQERQ

-1073 QRTQGLLTEEEYNE
+1073 QRTQGLLTEKEYNE
-1087 KLKEAERQYHQDRLA
+1087 KLKEAEIQYHRDRLA
-1102 IIHEHGGDEYDEQK
+1102 IIQEHGGDEYDEQK
-1116 WLLDKELEAVR
+1116 WLLDKELESVR

-1132 KKNAQMEVLEAQY
+1132 KKNAQMKVLEAQY
-1145 DNADSASGQMAA
+1145 DNANSVSGQMAA

-1164 QLITYEQFQE
+1164 QLITYEQYQE

-1186 RKAIMQQAFDTVNTM
+1186 RKAIMQQAFSTVNTM

-1222 NYDKQ
+1222 NYEKQ
-1227 IEAAGNNSAKR
+1227 IEAAGNNSEKKKR
-1238 KKLEEK
+1238 LEEK

-1254 KANKRAMVIQLAQ
+1254 KANKRAMVIQIAQ
-1267 AVASTAMA
+1267 ATAQTA
-1275 AINAYSSAAQ
+1275 QSAINAYSSAAAI
-1285 VPFVGYILAPIA
+1285 PIVGHILAPIA

-1430 HAKCYIDGDDGIAK
+1430 HAECYIDGELGIAR
-1444 NLDHYK
+1444 NLDRYN

>member
-1 MLLLVHKPKVAFFM
+1 M

-70 IRKAEDHVNA
+70 IRKAEDNINA
-80 YRSKVSD
+80 YRSRVSD

-172 DRTLKNISGSTALEL
+172 DHTLKNISGSTALEL

-285 GQAIEEVEV
+285 GQAIGEVEE
-294 MNESFKKMDTRTARG
+294 MNESFKKMNTRTARG

-321 GITNREMI
+321 SITNREMV
-329 EEFVDGSDKI
+329 EEFVDGGDKI

-349 DAVAK
+349 DAVEK

-525 TQSYQD
+525 TKSYKD
-531 GTSVLNEFNVQNNTV
+531 GTSVINEFNVQNNTV

-570 IAKYSVSLTSMGIK
+570 IAKYSVSLTSIGIK

-599 LAALATTMLVYNNV
+599 LAALATTMLFYNNV
-613 LTATMIKE
+613 LTVTMIKE
-621 KAWLVIRNTSKVLN
+621 KAWSAAQKVGNAIKVATVATTKLLN
-635 VALTAST
+635 AALTA
-642 RLLRSALLAL
+642 LQ
-652 ELTYKRLRYG
+652 LTYTRLRYG
-662 VEAYRLAMEKAKLA
+662 ADAYRLAMEKAKLA
-676 SLTNPW
+676 SITNPW
-682 AALATVLTVVG
+682 AALAMVLTVVG

-785 LFNENTKSINDY
+785 LFNENTNAINDY

-816 IEKKRLELKQT
+816 IAKKRLELKQT
-827 ERRKVNNIK
+827 VRRKVNNIK
-836 HVNAEIKAHPEAYK
+836 HVNAEIEAHPEAYR
-850 SQGTYL
+850 S
-856 FRDIFT
+856 R
-862 GKMKEAGDANHKLQN
+862 KEFSSFGFGSGQVTEGNRQLAN
-877 KLDERAVHEKAL
+877 KLIERAAHEKAL
-889 KAAQSGLRILDA
+889 KAAQSELRVLDA
-901 RKRELDKLINSD
+901 RGRELVKLINSD

-926 GGGTGGNSGTGGN
+926 GGGNGSGN
-939 GGNGGNGGG
+939 GGTGGG

-1016 VDLQTKYDQD
+1016 VDLQTKYNQD

-1037 AIAESKRLVDVQERQ
+1037 AIAESKRLADVQERQ

-1063 YNAEQMSLLQ
+1063 YNTEQMSLLQ
-1073 QRTQGLLTEEEYNE
+1073 QRTQGLLTEKEYNE
-1087 KLKEAERQYHQDRLA
+1087 KLKEAEIQYHRDRLA
-1102 IIHEHGGDEYDEQK
+1102 IIQEHGGDEYDEQK
-1116 WLLDKELEAVR
+1116 WLLDKELESVR

-1132 KKNAQMEVLEAQY
+1132 KKNAQMKVLEAQY
-1145 DNADSASGQMAA
+1145 DNANSASGQMAA

-1164 QLITYEQFQE
+1164 QLITYEQYQE
-1174 RMTEIARNKEEA
+1174 RMTEIARNKEEG
-1186 RKAIMQQAFDTVNTM
+1186 RKAIMQQAFSTVNTM

-1222 NYDKQ
+1222 NYEKQ
-1227 IEAAGNNSAKR
+1227 IEAAGNNSEKKKR
-1238 KKLEEK
+1238 LEEK

-1254 KANKRAMVIQLAQ
+1254 KANKRAMVIQIAQ
-1267 AVASTAMA
+1267 ATAQTA
-1275 AINAYSSAAQ
+1275 QSAINAYSSAAAI
-1285 VPFVGYILAPIA
+1285 PLVGHILAPIA

-1329 GGSSY
+1329 GGSSC

-1430 HAKCYIDGDDGIAK
+1430 HAECYIDGELGIAR
-1444 NLDHYK
+1444 NLDRYN

>member
-1 MLLLVHKPKVAFFM
+1 M

-33 DEMAALKKTLDD
+33 DEMAALKKNLDD

-80 YRSKVSD
+80 YRSRVSD

-159 RRAENFDQENALI
+159 RRAENFEQENALI

-202 RGTEEYRELTEKAKS
+202 RGTEEYRELTEKAKL

-285 GQAIEEVEV
+285 GQAIGEVEE
-294 MNESFKKMDTRTARG
+294 MNESFKKMNTRTARG

-321 GITNREMI
+321 SITNREMV
-329 EEFVDGSDKI
+329 EEFVDGGDKI

-349 DAVAK
+349 DAVEK

-525 TQSYQD
+525 TKSYKD

-621 KAWLVIRNTSKVLN
+621 AAHSAIKKAGIALDYAAVASKN
-635 VALTAST
+635 
-642 RLLRSALLAL
+642 LLKAALLAL
-652 ELTYKRLRYG
+652 RATWALLTGGMK
-662 VEAYRLAMEKAKLA
+662 AYNATMARAKIL
-676 SLTNPW
+676 SITNPW
-682 AALATVLTVVG
+682 SALATVLTVVG

-785 LFNENTKSINDY
+785 LFNENTNAINDY

-816 IEKKRLELKQT
+816 IAKKRLELKQT
-827 ERRKVNNIK
+827 VRRKVNNIK
-836 HVNAEIKAHPEAYK
+836 HVNAEIGSHPKAYR
-850 SQGTYL
+850 SYGTYMYVDEL
-856 FRDIFT
+856 T
-862 GKMKEAGDANHKLQN
+862 GDAKELDGNRLLQK

-901 RKRELDKLINSD
+901 EDRELAKLINSD

-926 GGGTGGNSGTGGN
+926 GGGNGSGN
-939 GGNGGNGGG
+939 GGTGGG

-1016 VDLQTKYDQD
+1016 VDLQTKYNQD

-1037 AIAESKRLVDVQERQ
+1037 AIAESERLADVQERQ

-1063 YNAEQMSLLQ
+1063 YNTEQMSLLQ
-1073 QRTQGLLTEEEYNE
+1073 QRTQGLLTEKEYNE
-1087 KLKEAERQYHQDRLA
+1087 KLKEAEIQYHRDRLA
-1102 IIHEHGGDEYDEQK
+1102 IIQEHGGDEYDEQK
-1116 WLLDKELEAVR
+1116 WLLDKELESVR

-1132 KKNAQMEVLEAQY
+1132 KKNAQMKVLEAQY
-1145 DNADSASGQMAA
+1145 DNANSASGQMAA

-1164 QLITYEQFQE
+1164 QLITYEQYQE

-1186 RKAIMQQAFDTVNTM
+1186 RKAIMQQAFSTVNTM

-1222 NYDKQ
+1222 NYEKQ

-1254 KANKRAMVIQLAQ
+1254 KANKRAMVIQIAQ
-1267 AVASTAMA
+1267 ATAQTA
-1275 AINAYSSAAQ
+1275 QSAINAYSSAAAI
-1285 VPFVGYILAPIA
+1285 PIVGHILAPIA

-1430 HAKCYIDGDDGIAK
+1430 HAECYIDGELGIAR
-1444 NLDHYK
+1444 NLDRYN

>member
-1 MLLLVHKPKVAFFM
+1 M

-33 DEMAALKKTLDD
+33 DEMAALKKNLDD

-108 VLKQQMKSATNPEDY
+108 ILKQQMKSATNPAEY
-123 KRLEEHLER
+123 KRLEEHLES

-159 RRAENFDQENALI
+159 RRAENFEQENALI
-172 DRTLKNISGSTALEL
+172 DHTLKNISGSTALEL

-202 RGTEEYRELTEKAKS
+202 RGTEEYHELTKKAKS

-525 TQSYQD
+525 TQSYKD

-613 LTATMIKE
+613 LTVTMIKE
-621 KAWLVIRNTSKVLN
+621 KAWSAAQKVGNAIKVATVATTKLLN
-635 VALTAST
+635 AALTA
-642 RLLRSALLAL
+642 LQ
-652 ELTYKRLRYG
+652 LTYTRLRYG
-662 VEAYRLAMEKAKLA
+662 ADAYRLAMEKAKLA
-676 SLTNPW
+676 SITNPW

-757 SIGERRSAI
+757 SIGERRNAI

-774 DYHASISKEGK
+774 DYHATIKNEGK
-785 LFNENTKSINDY
+785 LYEENANAIDDY

-816 IEKKRLELKQT
+816 IAKKRLELKQT

-836 HVNAEIKAHPEAYK
+836 HVNAEIKAHPEAYR
-850 SQGTYL
+850 S
-856 FRDIFT
+856 R
-862 GKMKEAGDANHKLQN
+862 KEFSSFGFGSGQVTEGNRQLAN
-877 KLDERAVHEKAL
+877 KLIERAAHEKDL
-889 KAAQSGLRILDA
+889 KAAQSDLRILDA
-901 RKRELDKLINSD
+901 RERELTKLINSD
-913 EGLRKAFADLTIN
+913 EGLRKAFSDLTIN
-926 GGGTGGNSGTGGN
+926 GGGNGSGN

-1063 YNAEQMSLLQ
+1063 YNAEQMALLQ

-1102 IIHEHGGDEYDEQK
+1102 IIKEHGGDEYDEQK

-1346 VANHNAVNNPQVL
+1346 VANHNAVNNQQVL

-1450 KLKSHT
+1450 KLNSRT

>member
-1 MLLLVHKPKVAFFM
+1 M

-33 DEMAALKKTLDD
+33 DEMVALKKNLDD

-80 YRSKVSD
+80 YRSRVSD

-93 NLSTASIGEIEKVSR
+93 NLSTASIGDIEKVSR

-159 RRAENFDQENALI
+159 RRAENFEQENALI

-285 GQAIEEVEV
+285 GQAIGEVEE
-294 MNESFKKMDTRTARG
+294 MNESFKKMNTRTARG

-525 TQSYQD
+525 TQSYKD

-570 IAKYSVSLTSMGIK
+570 IAKYSVSLTSIGIK

-774 DYHASISKEGK
+774 DYHATIKNEGK
-785 LFNENTKSINDY
+785 LYEENANAIDDY

-816 IEKKRLELKQT
+816 IAKKRLELKQT

-836 HVNAEIKAHPEAYK
+836 HVNAELKAHPEAYR
-850 SQGTYL
+850 S
-856 FRDIFT
+856 R
-862 GKMKEAGDANHKLQN
+862 KEFSSFGFGSGQVTEGNRQLAN
-877 KLDERAVHEKAL
+877 KLIERAAHEKAL
-889 KAAQSGLRILDA
+889 KATQSDLRILDA
-901 RKRELDKLINSD
+901 QERELTKLINSG
-913 EGLRKAFADLTIN
+913 EGLRKAFSDLTIN
-926 GGGTGGNSGTGGN
+926 GGGNGSGN

-1037 AIAESKRLVDVQERQ
+1037 AIAESKRLADVQERQ

-1127 QNEED
+1127 QKEED

-1145 DNADSASGQMAA
+1145 DNADSASGQMAV

-1415 RDVIDQLSLVLAQGI
+1415 RDVIDHLSFVISQGI
-1430 HAKCYIDGDDGIAK
+1430 HAKCYIDGEDGIAK

>member
-1 MLLLVHKPKVAFFM
+1 M

-33 DEMAALKKTLDD
+33 DEMAALKKNLDD

-108 VLKQQMKSATNPEDY
+108 ILKQQMKSATNPEDY

-570 IAKYSVSLTSMGIK
+570 IAKYSVSLTSIGIK

-913 EGLRKAFADLTIN
+913 EGLRKAFSDLTIN
-926 GGGTGGNSGTGGN
+926 GGGNGSGNGGTG

-1037 AIAESKRLVDVQERQ
+1037 AIAESKRLADVQERQ

-1102 IIHEHGGDEYDEQK
+1102 IIQEHGGDDYDEQK

-1157 VQAMYEQ
+1157 VQTMYEQ

-1450 KLKSHT
+1450 KLNSRT

>member
-1 MLLLVHKPKVAFFM
+1 M

-45 LKQKKA
+45 LRQKKA

-70 IRKAEDHVNA
+70 IRKAEDNINA
-80 YRSKVSD
+80 YRSRVSD

-132 CKARINELKQPIS
+132 CKARINDLKQSIS

-202 RGTEEYRELTEKAKS
+202 RGTEEYHELTEKAKL

-285 GQAIEEVEV
+285 GQAIGEVEE
-294 MNESFKKMDTRTARG
+294 MNESFKKMNTRTARG

-321 GITNREMI
+321 SITNREMV
-329 EEFVDGSDKI
+329 EEFVDGGDKI

-349 DAVAK
+349 DAVEK

-525 TQSYQD
+525 TQSYKD

-613 LTATMIKE
+613 LTVTMIKE
-621 KAWLVIRNTSKVLN
+621 KAWSAAQKVGNAIKVATVATTKLLN
-635 VALTAST
+635 AALTA
-642 RLLRSALLAL
+642 LQ
-652 ELTYKRLRYG
+652 LTYTRLRYG
-662 VEAYRLAMEKAKLA
+662 ADAYRLAMEKAKLA
-676 SLTNPW
+676 SITNPW
-682 AALATVLTVVG
+682 AALAMVLTVVG

-785 LFNENTKSINDY
+785 LFNENTNAINDY

-816 IEKKRLELKQT
+816 IAKKRLELKQT
-827 ERRKVNNIK
+827 VRRKVNNIK
-836 HVNAEIKAHPEAYK
+836 YVNAEIEAHPEAYK
-850 SQGTYL
+850 SQGTYVL
-856 FRDIFT
+856 RDSFS
-862 GKMKEAGDANHKLQN
+862 GKIEKKGDVNHKLQN

-889 KAAQSGLRILDA
+889 KTAQSELRILDA

-926 GGGTGGNSGTGGN
+926 GGGNGSGNGGTGG
-939 GGNGGNGGG
+939 GY
-948 NGGNGGGNSNTTKTD
+948 GGNGGGNSNTTKTD

-1037 AIAESKRLVDVQERQ
+1037 AIAESKRLADVQERQ

-1063 YNAEQMSLLQ
+1063 YNAEQMTLLK
-1073 QRTQGLLTEEEYNE
+1073 QRTQGLLTEKEYNE
-1087 KLKEAERQYHQDRLA
+1087 KLKEAEIQYHRDRLA

-1116 WLLDKELEAVR
+1116 WLLDKELESVR

-1132 KKNAQMEVLEAQY
+1132 KKNAQMKVLEAQY
-1145 DNADSASGQMAA
+1145 DNANSASGQMAA

-1164 QLITYEQFQE
+1164 QLITYEQYQE

-1186 RKAIMQQAFDTVNTM
+1186 RKAIMQQSFDTVNTM

-1400 VNTDNSELNATLGEA
+1400 VNTDNSELNTTLGEA

-1430 HAKCYIDGDDGIAK
+1430 HAECYIDGELGIAR
-1444 NLDHYK
+1444 NLDRYN

>member
-1 MLLLVHKPKVAFFM
+1 M

-33 DEMAALKKTLDD
+33 DEMAALKKNLDD

-80 YRSKVSD
+80 YRSRVSD

-123 KRLEEHLER
+123 KRLEEHLGR

-294 MNESFKKMDTRTARG
+294 MNESFKKMNTRTARG

-525 TQSYQD
+525 TQSYKD

-621 KAWLVIRNTSKVLN
+621 KAWSAAQKVGNAIKVATVATTKLLN
-635 VALTAST
+635 AALTA
-642 RLLRSALLAL
+642 LQ
-652 ELTYKRLRYG
+652 LTYTRLRYG
-662 VEAYRLAMEKAKLA
+662 ADAYRLAMEKAKLA
-676 SLTNPW
+676 SITNPW

-774 DYHASISKEGK
+774 DYHATIKNEGK
-785 LFNENTKSINDY
+785 LYEENANAIDDY

-816 IEKKRLELKQT
+816 IAKKRLELKQT

-850 SQGTYL
+850 S
-856 FRDIFT
+856 R
-862 GKMKEAGDANHKLQN
+862 KEFSSFGFGSGQVTEGNRQLAN
-877 KLDERAVHEKAL
+877 KLIERAAHEKAL
-889 KAAQSGLRILDA
+889 KAAQSDLRILDA
-901 RKRELDKLINSD
+901 RERELIKLINSD
-913 EGLRKAFADLTIN
+913 EGLRKAFSDLTIN
-926 GGGTGGNSGTGGN
+926 GGGNGSGN

-1037 AIAESKRLVDVQERQ
+1037 AIAESKRLADVQERQ

-1073 QRTQGLLTEEEYNE
+1073 QRTQGLLTEDEYNE

-1116 WLLDKELEAVR
+1116 WLLDKELETVR

-1145 DNADSASGQMAA
+1145 DNANSASGQMAA

-1346 VANHNAVNNPQVL
+1346 IANHNAVNNPQVL

-1450 KLKSHT
+1450 KLNSRT

>member
-33 DEMAALKKTLDD
+33 DEMAALKKNLDD
-45 LKQKKA
+45 LKRKKA

-80 YRSKVSD
+80 YRSRVSD

-123 KRLEEHLER
+123 KRLEEHLGR

-187 ETSLKLVN
+187 QTSLKLVN

-202 RGTEEYRELTEKAKS
+202 RGTEEYRELTEKAKL

-285 GQAIEEVEV
+285 GQAIGEVEE
-294 MNESFKKMDTRTARG
+294 MNESFKKMNTRTARG

-321 GITNREMI
+321 SITNREMV
-329 EEFVDGSDKI
+329 EEFVDGGDKI

-525 TQSYQD
+525 TQSYKD
-531 GTSVLNEFNVQNNTV
+531 GTSVLNEFNVQNNTA

-621 KAWLVIRNTSKVLN
+621 AAHNAIKKVGI
-635 VALTAST
+635 ALDYAKEAAT

-785 LFNENTKSINDY
+785 LFNENTNAINDY

-816 IEKKRLELKQT
+816 IAKKRLELKQT
-827 ERRKVNNIK
+827 VRRKVNNIK
-836 HVNAEIKAHPEAYK
+836 HVNAEIEAHPEAYK

-889 KAAQSGLRILDA
+889 KAAQSDLRILDA
-901 RKRELDKLINSD
+901 RERELTKLINSD
-913 EGLRKAFADLTIN
+913 EGLRKAFSDLTIN
-926 GGGTGGNSGTGGN
+926 GGGNGSGNGGTG

-1037 AIAESKRLVDVQERQ
+1037 AIAESKRLADVQERQ

-1073 QRTQGLLTEEEYNE
+1073 QRTQGLLTEKEYNE
-1087 KLKEAERQYHQDRLA
+1087 KLKEAEIQYHRDRLA
-1102 IIHEHGGDEYDEQK
+1102 IIQEHGGDEYDEQK
-1116 WLLDKELEAVR
+1116 WLLDKELESVR

-1132 KKNAQMEVLEAQY
+1132 KKNAQMKVLEAQY
-1145 DNADSASGQMAA
+1145 DNANSASGQMAA

-1164 QLITYEQFQE
+1164 QLITYEQYQE

-1186 RKAIMQQAFDTVNTM
+1186 RKAIMQQAFNTVNTM

-1222 NYDKQ
+1222 NYEKQ
-1227 IEAAGNNSAKR
+1227 IEAAGNNSEKKKR
-1238 KKLEEK
+1238 LEEK

-1254 KANKRAMVIQLAQ
+1254 KANKRAMVIQIAQ
-1267 AVASTAMA
+1267 ATAQTA
-1275 AINAYSSAAQ
+1275 QSAINAYSSAAAI
-1285 VPFVGYILAPIA
+1285 PIVGHILAPIA

-1430 HAKCYIDGDDGIAK
+1430 HAECYIDGELGIAR
-1444 NLDHYK
+1444 NLDRYN